1 MTKGVQGLKKS
12 IIAVVT
18 GFTVAA
24 GILSGGI
31 TGRLGGG
38 QQVQAAEVACTT
50 YTGDNIEDQ
59 NYEYSQWAKPIRSY
73 LTYENGTYMRV
84 QAGADANG
92 YVVEYFDS
100 SFTITGRKIV
110 PQELPLFG
118 GFYEMNGNYYI
129 LSGQTN
135 ENESDSTEVYRITKY
150 TKDWNRVASCGL
162 YGANTTVPF
171 DAGSARMAAYGNYLM
186 IRTSHEMYAID
197 GVNHQANVT
206 IQVDTSTMKI
216 TDSFTKVMNINYG
229 YVSHSFNQFIQMENG
244 KIVAVD
250 HGDANPRSIVLVRY
264 PSVVTSSGFTRGISY
279 SSACKATDIVAFE
292 GTKGANYT
300 GATVGGFEISD
311 TAYLTAG
318 SVDIDSTAKYS
329 AGQDIFVGVV
339 SKSTDAV
346 TVNKITNY
354 TAGQGTTDTPQ
365 FVKIGTN
372 SYMLLWHRGS
382 SVYYTKIDG
391 NGNQVGAI
399 YSLAGDL
406 SDCVPVLAG
415 DKLVWYTWKNEILQF
430 YQININDLSD
440 YTVKN
445 VVLGHSYQVS
455 ATNASDAS
463 VVLTC
468 SKCGQSHTEYVV
480 KSFAVYWYG
489 SADNG
494 YYYTNYESRY
504 DTGTKLKFL
513 LRNQTYSSESDSTNQ
528 NSEMVWESSDTSI
541 ATVSNLT
548 DESGTVNMLKPGI
561 VKISIYPKYN
571 PSCKKTTTF
580 RIGKEGEVSL
590 DDCQI
595 SLSQD
600 QYVYDGSSKKP
611 VVTVAYKGQDLIQN
625 TDYTVTYT
633 NDTGV
638 GDAVVTV
645 TGKGIFAGSKNLNYI
660 IEAID
665 IGSYKLEIQPDS
677 YIYDGTE
684 KEPEV
689 KVVISETTGNKYYLD
704 ASNYTVKYENNK
716 NAGTANVTV
725 TGTGN
730 YSGELK
736 GTFIISQKDITG
748 ANVTIPQESYEYTG
762 TEIKPEVTV
771 TLSDGTG
778 LIFGTDYTVSYED
791 NTDIGTATVNVIG
804 RGNYTGKANGS
815 FGIGADIK
823 DAEIVLSMDQ
833 YIYSGRR
840 NTPKATVVF
849 AGKTLVE
856 NVDYTISYE
865 DCIDAGTAR
874 VVVSGKG
881 NYGGTAEKTFEIA
894 RKGIT
899 GANVTIPQECYEYI
913 SKEIRPEATVTLSDG
928 TVLKN
933 AIEYIVDYTDN
944 IEVGTA
950 TITVTGTGNYIGYVT
965 KTFTITEVKKDDGSE
980 TKPGDGSETKP
991 GDGSETKPGDGSET
1005 KPGDGSETKPGD
1017 GSETKPGDGSETKPG
1032 DGSET
1037 KPGDGSE
1044 TKPGDGSETKP
1055 GDGSETKPGDGSETK
1070 PGDGSETKPGD
1081 GSETKPGD
1089 GSETKPGDGSETK
1102 PGDSGKTEPG
1112 DVPAIITVNKT
1123 TISKVENKA
1132 TGVKLTWKKVS
1143 DATGYVVYRKN
1154 SGSKSWKKIKIVKG
1168 ASKTTYT
1175 DSTVKSKHGTVYSYR
1190 IESYKSVNG
1199 QTAKAVSKEKK
1210 ILRLTAPT
1218 KLKIA
1223 NQKGRKLSVTWK
1235 KQKKISGYQ
1244 IQYSTGK
1251 TFAKGTK
1258 MTNIVKSSDKAVIKK
1273 LKKGKTYYVRIRSY
1287 QKSGS
1292 KKTYSAWSSYTKV
1305 KIKK

>member
-135 ENESDSTEVYRITKY
+135 KNESDSVEVYRITKY

-571 PSCKKTTTF
+571 PSCKKATTF

-965 KTFTITEVKKDDGSE
+965 KTFTIIEAKKDDGSE

-1017 GSETKPGDGSETKPG
+1017 GSETKPGDG
-1032 DGSET
+1032 
-1037 KPGDGSE
+1037 
-1044 TKPGDGSETKP
+1044 
-1055 GDGSETKPGDGSETK
+1055 
-1070 PGDGSETKPGD
+1070 
-1081 GSETKPGD
+1081 
-1089 GSETKPGDGSETK
+1089 
-1102 PGDSGKTEPG
+1102 GKTEPV
-1112 DVPAIITVNKT
+1112 DVPAIIMVNKT

-1175 DSTVKSKHGTVYSYR
+1175 DSTVKSKHGTVHSYR

>member
-1 MTKGVQGLKKS
+1 MTKGVLGLKKS

-135 ENESDSTEVYRITKY
+135 KNESDSVEVYRITKY
-150 TKDWNRVASCGL
+150 TKDWSRVASCGL
-162 YGANTTVPF
+162 YGENTTVPF

-186 IRTSHEMYAID
+186 IRTSHEMYKSKKD
-197 GVNHQANVT
+197 GYNHQANVT
-206 IQVDTSTMKI
+206 IQVDTSAMKI
-216 TDSFTKVMNINYG
+216 TDSYTKVMNIDYG

-250 HGDANPRSIVLVRY
+250 HGDAHPRSIVLVRY
-264 PSVVTSSGFTRGISY
+264 PSVVTSSGFTNGISY
-279 SSACKATDIVAFE
+279 SSTCKATDIMAFE
-292 GTKGANYT
+292 GKSGDNYT

-346 TVNKITNY
+346 KVNKITNY

-440 YTVKN
+440 YAVKN
-445 VVLGHSYQVS
+445 VVSGHSYQVS

-463 VVLTC
+463 VVLKC

-480 KSFAVYWYG
+480 KSFTVYWYG

-504 DTGTKLKFL
+504 DAGTKLKFL

-571 PSCKKTTTF
+571 PSCKETATF
-580 RIGKEGEVSL
+580 RIGKEGAISL

-600 QYVYDGSSKKP
+600 RYVYDGSSKKP
-611 VVTVAYKGQDLIQN
+611 AVTVTYKGQVLIQN
-625 TDYTVTYT
+625 TDYTITYT
-633 NDTGV
+633 NDTNAGN
-638 GDAVVTV
+638 AVATV

-665 IGSYKLEIQPDS
+665 IGSYKLEIQSDS
-677 YIYDGTE
+677 YNYDATE
-684 KEPEV
+684 KKPEV
-689 KVVISETTGNKYYLD
+689 KVVISEIAGKKYYLN
-704 ASNYTVKYENNK
+704 ASSYTVKYENNK
-716 NAGTANVTV
+716 NVGTANVTV
-725 TGTGN
+725 TGAGS

-736 GTFIISQKDITG
+736 GTFEILPRDIAGATVTTSQK
-748 ANVTIPQESYEYTG
+748 SYGYTG
-762 TEIKPEVTV
+762 KEIKPEVAV

-791 NTDIGTATVNVIG
+791 NTDIGTATVNVTG
-804 RGNYTGKANGS
+804 RGNYTGKAKGS

-823 DAEIVLSMDQ
+823 DAEIVLSKDQ
-833 YIYSGRR
+833 YIYSGKR

-849 AGKTLVE
+849 AGKTLIE

-874 VVVSGKG
+874 VVVSGEG
-881 NYGGTAEKTFEIA
+881 DYGGTAEKTFEIA
-894 RKGIT
+894 RKDIT
-899 GANVTIPQECYEYI
+899 GANITIPQECYEYV

-933 AIEYIVDYTDN
+933 ATEYIVDYTDN

-950 TITVTGTGNYIGYVT
+950 TITVKGNGNYIGYAT
-965 KTFTITEVKKDDGSE
+965 KTFTITEAKKDDGSE

-1005 KPGDGSETKPGD
+1005 KL
-1017 GSETKPGDGSETKPG
+1017 
-1032 DGSET
+1032 
-1037 KPGDGSE
+1037 
-1044 TKPGDGSETKP
+1044 
-1055 GDGSETKPGDGSETK
+1055 
-1070 PGDGSETKPGD
+1070 GD

-1154 SGSKSWKKIKIVKG
+1154 LGSKSWKKIKIVKG
-1168 ASKTTYT
+1168 ASKNTYT

-1258 MTNIVKSSDKAVIKK
+1258 MINIVKSSDKAVIKK
-1273 LKKGKTYYVRIRSY
+1273 LKKGKTYYVRMRSY

>member
-135 ENESDSTEVYRITKY
+135 KNESDSVEVYRITKY

-571 PSCKKTTTF
+571 PSCKKATTF

-965 KTFTITEVKKDDGSE
+965 KTFTIIEAKKDDGSE

-991 GDGSETKPGDGSET
+991 GDGSETKPGDG
-1005 KPGDGSETKPGD
+1005 
-1017 GSETKPGDGSETKPG
+1017 
-1032 DGSET
+1032 
-1037 KPGDGSE
+1037 
-1044 TKPGDGSETKP
+1044 
-1055 GDGSETKPGDGSETK
+1055 
-1070 PGDGSETKPGD
+1070 
-1081 GSETKPGD
+1081 
-1089 GSETKPGDGSETK
+1089 
-1102 PGDSGKTEPG
+1102 GKTEPV

>member
-100 SFTITGRKIV
+100 FFTITGRKIV

-135 ENESDSTEVYRITKY
+135 KNESDSVEVYRITKY

-171 DAGSARMAAYGNYLM
+171 DAGSARMAAYGDYLM
-186 IRTSHEMYAID
+186 IRTSHEMYKSKKD
-197 GVNHQANVT
+197 GYNHQANVT
-206 IQVDTSTMKI
+206 IQVDTSAMKI
-216 TDSFTKVMNINYG
+216 TDSYTKVMNVSFG

-250 HGDANPRSIVLVRY
+250 HGDAHPRSIVLVRY
-264 PSVVTSSGFTRGISY
+264 PSVVTSNGFTDVFST
-279 SSACKATDIVAFE
+279 CKATDIMAFE
-292 GTKGANYT
+292 GKSGDNYT

-346 TVNKITNY
+346 KVNKITNY

-513 LRNQTYSSESDSTNQ
+513 LRNQTYSSESDTTNQ

-571 PSCKKTTTF
+571 PSCK
-580 RIGKEGEVSL
+580 
-590 DDCQI
+590 
-595 SLSQD
+595 
-600 QYVYDGSSKKP
+600 
-611 VVTVAYKGQDLIQN
+611 
-625 TDYTVTYT
+625 
-633 NDTGV
+633 
-638 GDAVVTV
+638 
-645 TGKGIFAGSKNLNYI
+645 
-660 IEAID
+660 
-665 IGSYKLEIQPDS
+665 
-677 YIYDGTE
+677 
-684 KEPEV
+684 
-689 KVVISETTGNKYYLD
+689 ET
-704 ASNYTVKYENNK
+704 A
-716 NAGTANVTV
+716 
-725 TGTGN
+725 
-730 YSGELK
+730 
-736 GTFIISQKDITG
+736 
-748 ANVTIPQESYEYTG
+748 
-762 TEIKPEVTV
+762 
-771 TLSDGTG
+771 
-778 LIFGTDYTVSYED
+778 
-791 NTDIGTATVNVIG
+791 
-804 RGNYTGKANGS
+804 
-815 FGIGADIK
+815 
-823 DAEIVLSMDQ
+823 
-833 YIYSGRR
+833 
-840 NTPKATVVF
+840 
-849 AGKTLVE
+849 
-856 NVDYTISYE
+856 
-865 DCIDAGTAR
+865 
-874 VVVSGKG
+874 
-881 NYGGTAEKTFEIA
+881 
-894 RKGIT
+894 
-899 GANVTIPQECYEYI
+899 
-913 SKEIRPEATVTLSDG
+913 
-928 TVLKN
+928 
-933 AIEYIVDYTDN
+933 
-944 IEVGTA
+944 
-950 TITVTGTGNYIGYVT
+950 
-965 KTFTITEVKKDDGSE
+965 TFTITEAKKD
-980 TKPGDGSETKP
+980 
-991 GDGSETKPGDGSET
+991 
-1005 KPGDGSETKPGD
+1005 
-1017 GSETKPGDGSETKPG
+1017 
-1032 DGSET
+1032 
-1037 KPGDGSE
+1037 
-1044 TKPGDGSETKP
+1044 
-1055 GDGSETKPGDGSETK
+1055 DGSETKPGDGSETK

-1154 SGSKSWKKIKIVKG
+1154 LGSKSWKKIKIVKG
-1168 ASKTTYT
+1168 ASKNTYT

-1292 KKTYSAWSSYTKV
+1292 KKTYSAWSSYTKA

>member
-1 MTKGVQGLKKS
+1 M
-12 IIAVVT
+12 
-18 GFTVAA
+18 
-24 GILSGGI
+24 
-31 TGRLGGG
+31 
-38 QQVQAAEVACTT
+38 
-50 YTGDNIEDQ
+50 
-59 NYEYSQWAKPIRSY
+59 
-73 LTYENGTYMRV
+73 
-84 QAGADANG
+84 
-92 YVVEYFDS
+92 
-100 SFTITGRKIV
+100 
-110 PQELPLFG
+110 
-118 GFYEMNGNYYI
+118 
-129 LSGQTN
+129 
-135 ENESDSTEVYRITKY
+135 
-150 TKDWNRVASCGL
+150 
-162 YGANTTVPF
+162 
-171 DAGSARMAAYGNYLM
+171 
-186 IRTSHEMYAID
+186 
-197 GVNHQANVT
+197 
-206 IQVDTSTMKI
+206 
-216 TDSFTKVMNINYG
+216 
-229 YVSHSFNQFIQMENG
+229 
-244 KIVAVD
+244 
-250 HGDANPRSIVLVRY
+250 
-264 PSVVTSSGFTRGISY
+264 
-279 SSACKATDIVAFE
+279 AFE

-571 PSCKKTTTF
+571 PSCKKATTF

-965 KTFTITEVKKDDGSE
+965 KTFTIIEAKKDDGSE

-1017 GSETKPGDGSETKPG
+1017 GSETKPGDG
-1032 DGSET
+1032 
-1037 KPGDGSE
+1037 
-1044 TKPGDGSETKP
+1044 
-1055 GDGSETKPGDGSETK
+1055 
-1070 PGDGSETKPGD
+1070 
-1081 GSETKPGD
+1081 
-1089 GSETKPGDGSETK
+1089 
-1102 PGDSGKTEPG
+1102 GKTEPV

-1190 IESYKSVNG
+1190 IESYESVNG

>member
-135 ENESDSTEVYRITKY
+135 KDESDSVEVYRITKY
-150 TKDWNRVASCGL
+150 TKDWSRVASCGL

-171 DAGSARMAAYGNYLM
+171 DAGSARMAAYGDYLM
-186 IRTSHEMYAID
+186 IRTSHEMYKSKKD
-197 GVNHQANVT
+197 GYNHQANVT
-206 IQVDTSTMKI
+206 IQVDTSAMKI
-216 TDSFTKVMNINYG
+216 VDSFTKVMNVNYG

-250 HGDANPRSIVLVRY
+250 HGDAHPRSIVLVRY
-264 PSVVTSSGFTRGISY
+264 PSIVTSSGFTNGISY
-279 SSACKATDIVAFE
+279 SSTCKATDIMAFE
-292 GTKGANYT
+292 GKSGANYT

-346 TVNKITNY
+346 KVNKITNY

-399 YSLAGDL
+399 YSLTGDL

-430 YQININDLSD
+430 YQININDPSD
-440 YTVKN
+440 YAVKN
-445 VVLGHSYQVS
+445 VVSGHSYQVS

-489 SADNG
+489 PADNG

-571 PSCKKTTTF
+571 PSCK
-580 RIGKEGEVSL
+580 
-590 DDCQI
+590 
-595 SLSQD
+595 
-600 QYVYDGSSKKP
+600 
-611 VVTVAYKGQDLIQN
+611 
-625 TDYTVTYT
+625 
-633 NDTGV
+633 
-638 GDAVVTV
+638 
-645 TGKGIFAGSKNLNYI
+645 
-660 IEAID
+660 
-665 IGSYKLEIQPDS
+665 
-677 YIYDGTE
+677 
-684 KEPEV
+684 
-689 KVVISETTGNKYYLD
+689 ET
-704 ASNYTVKYENNK
+704 A
-716 NAGTANVTV
+716 
-725 TGTGN
+725 
-730 YSGELK
+730 
-736 GTFIISQKDITG
+736 
-748 ANVTIPQESYEYTG
+748 
-762 TEIKPEVTV
+762 
-771 TLSDGTG
+771 
-778 LIFGTDYTVSYED
+778 
-791 NTDIGTATVNVIG
+791 
-804 RGNYTGKANGS
+804 
-815 FGIGADIK
+815 
-823 DAEIVLSMDQ
+823 
-833 YIYSGRR
+833 
-840 NTPKATVVF
+840 
-849 AGKTLVE
+849 
-856 NVDYTISYE
+856 
-865 DCIDAGTAR
+865 
-874 VVVSGKG
+874 
-881 NYGGTAEKTFEIA
+881 
-894 RKGIT
+894 
-899 GANVTIPQECYEYI
+899 
-913 SKEIRPEATVTLSDG
+913 
-928 TVLKN
+928 
-933 AIEYIVDYTDN
+933 
-944 IEVGTA
+944 
-950 TITVTGTGNYIGYVT
+950 
-965 KTFTITEVKKDDGSE
+965 TFTITEAKKDDGSE

-991 GDGSETKPGDGSET
+991 GDGSETKPGN
-1005 KPGDGSETKPGD
+1005 
-1017 GSETKPGDGSETKPG
+1017 
-1032 DGSET
+1032 
-1037 KPGDGSE
+1037 
-1044 TKPGDGSETKP
+1044 
-1055 GDGSETKPGDGSETK
+1055 
-1070 PGDGSETKPGD
+1070 
-1081 GSETKPGD
+1081 

-1168 ASKTTYT
+1168 VSKTTYT

-1258 MTNIVKSSDKAVIKK
+1258 MTNIVKSSGKAVIKK

-1292 KKTYSAWSSYTKV
+1292 KKTYSAWSSYTKF

>member
-135 ENESDSTEVYRITKY
+135 KNESDSVEVYRITKY

-162 YGANTTVPF
+162 YGENTTVPF
-171 DAGSARMAAYGNYLM
+171 DAGSARMAAYGDYLM
-186 IRTSHEMYAID
+186 IRTSHEMYKSKKD
-197 GVNHQANVT
+197 GYNHQANVT
-206 IQVDTSTMKI
+206 IQVDTSAMKI
-216 TDSFTKVMNINYG
+216 TDSCTKVMNIDYG

-250 HGDANPRSIVLVRY
+250 HGDAYPRSIVLVRY
-264 PSVVTSSGFTRGISY
+264 PSIVTSSGFTNNGISY
-279 SSACKATDIVAFE
+279 FSTCKATDIMAFE
-292 GTKGANYT
+292 GEPGANYT

-318 SVDIDSTAKYS
+318 SVDIDSTAKCS

-346 TVNKITNY
+346 KVNKITNY

-571 PSCKKTTTF
+571 PSCK
-580 RIGKEGEVSL
+580 
-590 DDCQI
+590 
-595 SLSQD
+595 
-600 QYVYDGSSKKP
+600 
-611 VVTVAYKGQDLIQN
+611 
-625 TDYTVTYT
+625 
-633 NDTGV
+633 
-638 GDAVVTV
+638 
-645 TGKGIFAGSKNLNYI
+645 
-660 IEAID
+660 
-665 IGSYKLEIQPDS
+665 
-677 YIYDGTE
+677 
-684 KEPEV
+684 
-689 KVVISETTGNKYYLD
+689 ET
-704 ASNYTVKYENNK
+704 A
-716 NAGTANVTV
+716 
-725 TGTGN
+725 
-730 YSGELK
+730 
-736 GTFIISQKDITG
+736 
-748 ANVTIPQESYEYTG
+748 
-762 TEIKPEVTV
+762 
-771 TLSDGTG
+771 
-778 LIFGTDYTVSYED
+778 
-791 NTDIGTATVNVIG
+791 
-804 RGNYTGKANGS
+804 
-815 FGIGADIK
+815 
-823 DAEIVLSMDQ
+823 
-833 YIYSGRR
+833 
-840 NTPKATVVF
+840 
-849 AGKTLVE
+849 
-856 NVDYTISYE
+856 
-865 DCIDAGTAR
+865 
-874 VVVSGKG
+874 
-881 NYGGTAEKTFEIA
+881 
-894 RKGIT
+894 
-899 GANVTIPQECYEYI
+899 
-913 SKEIRPEATVTLSDG
+913 
-928 TVLKN
+928 
-933 AIEYIVDYTDN
+933 
-944 IEVGTA
+944 
-950 TITVTGTGNYIGYVT
+950 
-965 KTFTITEVKKDDGSE
+965 TFTITEAKKDDGSE

-991 GDGSETKPGDGSET
+991 GDGSETKPGDGSEI
-1005 KPGDGSETKPGD
+1005 
-1017 GSETKPGDGSETKPG
+1017 
-1032 DGSET
+1032 
-1037 KPGDGSE
+1037 
-1044 TKPGDGSETKP
+1044 
-1055 GDGSETKPGDGSETK
+1055 
-1070 PGDGSETKPGD
+1070 
-1081 GSETKPGD
+1081 
-1089 GSETKPGDGSETK
+1089 K

-1154 SGSKSWKKIKIVKG
+1154 SGSKSWKKIKTVRG

-1175 DSTVKSKHGTVYSYR
+1175 DSTVKSKHGTVYIYR

-1210 ILRLTAPT
+1210 ILRLAAPT

-1258 MTNIVKSSDKAVIKK
+1258 MTNIVKSSDKAIIKK

>member
-135 ENESDSTEVYRITKY
+135 KNESDSVEVYRITKY

-430 YQININDLSD
+430 
-440 YTVKN
+440 
-445 VVLGHSYQVS
+445 
-455 ATNASDAS
+455 
-463 VVLTC
+463 
-468 SKCGQSHTEYVV
+468 
-480 KSFAVYWYG
+480 
-489 SADNG
+489 
-494 YYYTNYESRY
+494 
-504 DTGTKLKFL
+504 
-513 LRNQTYSSESDSTNQ
+513 
-528 NSEMVWESSDTSI
+528 
-541 ATVSNLT
+541 
-548 DESGTVNMLKPGI
+548 
-561 VKISIYPKYN
+561 
-571 PSCKKTTTF
+571 
-580 RIGKEGEVSL
+580 
-590 DDCQI
+590 
-595 SLSQD
+595 
-600 QYVYDGSSKKP
+600 
-611 VVTVAYKGQDLIQN
+611 
-625 TDYTVTYT
+625 
-633 NDTGV
+633 
-638 GDAVVTV
+638 
-645 TGKGIFAGSKNLNYI
+645 
-660 IEAID
+660 
-665 IGSYKLEIQPDS
+665 
-677 YIYDGTE
+677 
-684 KEPEV
+684 
-689 KVVISETTGNKYYLD
+689 
-704 ASNYTVKYENNK
+704 
-716 NAGTANVTV
+716 
-725 TGTGN
+725 
-730 YSGELK
+730 
-736 GTFIISQKDITG
+736 
-748 ANVTIPQESYEYTG
+748 
-762 TEIKPEVTV
+762 
-771 TLSDGTG
+771 
-778 LIFGTDYTVSYED
+778 
-791 NTDIGTATVNVIG
+791 
-804 RGNYTGKANGS
+804 
-815 FGIGADIK
+815 
-823 DAEIVLSMDQ
+823 
-833 YIYSGRR
+833 
-840 NTPKATVVF
+840 
-849 AGKTLVE
+849 
-856 NVDYTISYE
+856 
-865 DCIDAGTAR
+865 
-874 VVVSGKG
+874 
-881 NYGGTAEKTFEIA
+881 
-894 RKGIT
+894 
-899 GANVTIPQECYEYI
+899 
-913 SKEIRPEATVTLSDG
+913 
-928 TVLKN
+928 
-933 AIEYIVDYTDN
+933 
-944 IEVGTA
+944 
-950 TITVTGTGNYIGYVT
+950 
-965 KTFTITEVKKDDGSE
+965 
-980 TKPGDGSETKP
+980 
-991 GDGSETKPGDGSET
+991 
-1005 KPGDGSETKPGD
+1005 
-1017 GSETKPGDGSETKPG
+1017 
-1032 DGSET
+1032 
-1037 KPGDGSE
+1037 
-1044 TKPGDGSETKP
+1044 
-1055 GDGSETKPGDGSETK
+1055 
-1070 PGDGSETKPGD
+1070 
-1081 GSETKPGD
+1081 
-1089 GSETKPGDGSETK
+1089 
-1102 PGDSGKTEPG
+1102 
-1112 DVPAIITVNKT
+1112 
-1123 TISKVENKA
+1123 
-1132 TGVKLTWKKVS
+1132 
-1143 DATGYVVYRKN
+1143 
-1154 SGSKSWKKIKIVKG
+1154 
-1168 ASKTTYT
+1168 
-1175 DSTVKSKHGTVYSYR
+1175 
-1190 IESYKSVNG
+1190 
-1199 QTAKAVSKEKK
+1199 
-1210 ILRLTAPT
+1210 
-1218 KLKIA
+1218 
-1223 NQKGRKLSVTWK
+1223 
-1235 KQKKISGYQ
+1235 
-1244 IQYSTGK
+1244 
-1251 TFAKGTK
+1251 
-1258 MTNIVKSSDKAVIKK
+1258 
-1273 LKKGKTYYVRIRSY
+1273 
-1287 QKSGS
+1287 
-1292 KKTYSAWSSYTKV
+1292 
-1305 KIKK
+1305 

>member
-1 MTKGVQGLKKS
+1 MTKGVLGLKKS

-135 ENESDSTEVYRITKY
+135 KNESDSVEVYRITKY
-150 TKDWNRVASCGL
+150 TKDWSRVASCGL
-162 YGANTTVPF
+162 YGENTTVPF
-171 DAGSARMAAYGNYLM
+171 DAGSARMAAYGDYLM
-186 IRTSHEMYAID
+186 IRTSHEMYKSKKD
-197 GVNHQANVT
+197 GYNHQANVT
-206 IQVDTSTMKI
+206 IQVDTSAMKI
-216 TDSFTKVMNINYG
+216 TDSYTKVMNIDYG

-250 HGDANPRSIVLVRY
+250 HGDAHPRSIVLVRY
-264 PSVVTSSGFTRGISY
+264 PSVVTSSGFTNGISY
-279 SSACKATDIVAFE
+279 SSTCKATDIIAFE
-292 GTKGANYT
+292 GKSGANYT

-346 TVNKITNY
+346 KVNKITNY

-415 DKLVWYTWKNEILQF
+415 DKLVWYTWKNETLQF

-445 VVLGHSYQVS
+445 VVSGHSYQVS
-455 ATNASDAS
+455 TTNASDAS

-480 KSFAVYWYG
+480 KSFTVYWYG

-494 YYYTNYESRY
+494 YYNTNYEPRY

-571 PSCKKTTTF
+571 PSCKK
-580 RIGKEGEVSL
+580 
-590 DDCQI
+590 
-595 SLSQD
+595 
-600 QYVYDGSSKKP
+600 
-611 VVTVAYKGQDLIQN
+611 
-625 TDYTVTYT
+625 
-633 NDTGV
+633 
-638 GDAVVTV
+638 
-645 TGKGIFAGSKNLNYI
+645 
-660 IEAID
+660 
-665 IGSYKLEIQPDS
+665 
-677 YIYDGTE
+677 
-684 KEPEV
+684 
-689 KVVISETTGNKYYLD
+689 
-704 ASNYTVKYENNK
+704 
-716 NAGTANVTV
+716 
-725 TGTGN
+725 
-730 YSGELK
+730 
-736 GTFIISQKDITG
+736 
-748 ANVTIPQESYEYTG
+748 
-762 TEIKPEVTV
+762 
-771 TLSDGTG
+771 
-778 LIFGTDYTVSYED
+778 
-791 NTDIGTATVNVIG
+791 
-804 RGNYTGKANGS
+804 
-815 FGIGADIK
+815 
-823 DAEIVLSMDQ
+823 
-833 YIYSGRR
+833 
-840 NTPKATVVF
+840 
-849 AGKTLVE
+849 
-856 NVDYTISYE
+856 
-865 DCIDAGTAR
+865 
-874 VVVSGKG
+874 
-881 NYGGTAEKTFEIA
+881 IA
-894 RKGIT
+894 
-899 GANVTIPQECYEYI
+899 
-913 SKEIRPEATVTLSDG
+913 
-928 TVLKN
+928 
-933 AIEYIVDYTDN
+933 
-944 IEVGTA
+944 
-950 TITVTGTGNYIGYVT
+950 
-965 KTFTITEVKKDDGSE
+965 TFTITEAKKDDTSE
-980 TKPGDGSETKP
+980 TKPGDGSEA
-991 GDGSETKPGDGSET
+991 
-1005 KPGDGSETKPGD
+1005 
-1017 GSETKPGDGSETKPG
+1017 
-1032 DGSET
+1032 
-1037 KPGDGSE
+1037 
-1044 TKPGDGSETKP
+1044 
-1055 GDGSETKPGDGSETK
+1055 K

-1112 DVPAIITVNKT
+1112 DVPAIIAVNKT

-1154 SGSKSWKKIKIVKG
+1154 AGSKSWKKIKTVKG
-1168 ASKTTYT
+1168 VSKTTYT
-1175 DSTVKSKHGTVYSYR
+1175 DSTVKSKHGTTYSYR

-1210 ILRLTAPT
+1210 ILRLAAPT

-1258 MTNIVKSSDKAVIKK
+1258 MTSIVKSSDKAVIKK

>member
-135 ENESDSTEVYRITKY
+135 KNESDSVEVYRITKY

-162 YGANTTVPF
+162 YGENTTVPF
-171 DAGSARMAAYGNYLM
+171 DAGSARMAAYGEYLM
-186 IRTSHEMYAID
+186 IRTSHKMYKSKKD
-197 GVNHQANVT
+197 GYNHQANVT
-206 IQVDTSTMKI
+206 IQVDTSAMKV
-216 TDSFTKVMNINYG
+216 TDSYTKVMNVSFG

-250 HGDANPRSIVLVRY
+250 HGDAHPRSIVLVRY
-264 PSVVTSSGFTRGISY
+264 PSVVTSNGFTDVFST
-279 SSACKATDIVAFE
+279 CKATDIMAFE
-292 GTKGANYT
+292 GKSGDNYT

-311 TAYLTAG
+311 TTYLTAG
-318 SVDIDSTAKYS
+318 SVDIDSTAKCS
-329 AGQDIFVGVV
+329 AGQDIFIGVV

-346 TVNKITNY
+346 KVNKITNY

-406 SDCVPVLAG
+406 SD
-415 DKLVWYTWKNEILQF
+415 YMI
-430 YQININDLSD
+430 
-440 YTVKN
+440 KN
-445 VVLGHSYQVS
+445 VVSGHNYQVS

-600 QYVYDGSSKKP
+600 RYVYDGSSKKP
-611 VVTVAYKGQDLIQN
+611 AITVTYKGQDLIQN

-633 NDTGV
+633 NDTNAGN
-638 GDAVVTV
+638 AVATV

-665 IGSYKLEIQPDS
+665 IGSYKLEIQSDS
-677 YIYDGTE
+677 YNYDATE
-684 KEPEV
+684 KKPEV
-689 KVVISETTGNKYYLD
+689 KVVISEIAGKKYYLN
-704 ASNYTVKYENNK
+704 ASSYTVKYENNK
-716 NAGTANVTV
+716 NVGEANVTV
-725 TGTGN
+725 TGAGS

-736 GTFIISQKDITG
+736 GSFEILPRDIAGATVTTSQK
-748 ANVTIPQESYEYTG
+748 SYGYTG
-762 TEIKPEVTV
+762 KEIKPEVAV

-791 NTDIGTATVNVIG
+791 NTDIGTATVNVTG
-804 RGNYTGKANGS
+804 RGNYTGKAKGS

-823 DAEIVLSMDQ
+823 GAEIVLSKDQ
-833 YIYSGRR
+833 YIYSGKR

-849 AGKTLVE
+849 AGKTLIE

-874 VVVSGKG
+874 VVVSGEG
-881 NYGGTAEKTFEIA
+881 DYGGTAEKTFEIA
-894 RKGIT
+894 QKDIT
-899 GANVTIPQECYEYI
+899 GANITIPQECYEYV

-933 AIEYIVDYTDN
+933 ATEYIVDYTDN

-950 TITVTGTGNYIGYVT
+950 TITVKGNGNYIGYAT
-965 KTFTITEVKKDDGSE
+965 KTFTITEAKKD
-980 TKPGDGSETKP
+980 
-991 GDGSETKPGDGSET
+991 
-1005 KPGDGSETKPGD
+1005 
-1017 GSETKPGDGSETKPG
+1017 
-1032 DGSET
+1032 
-1037 KPGDGSE
+1037 
-1044 TKPGDGSETKP
+1044 DGSETKP

-1244 IQYSTGK
+1244 IHYSAGK

>member
-135 ENESDSTEVYRITKY
+135 KNESDSVEVYRITKY

-571 PSCKKTTTF
+571 PSCKKATTF

-1081 GSETKPGD
+1081 GSETKPGN
-1089 GSETKPGDGSETK
+1089 GSETK

-1168 ASKTTYT
+1168 ASKNTYT

>member
-18 GFTVAA
+18 GFTVVA

-135 ENESDSTEVYRITKY
+135 KDESDSVEVYRITKY
-150 TKDWNRVASCGL
+150 TKDWSRVASCGL
-162 YGANTTVPF
+162 YGENTTVPF
-171 DAGSARMAAYGNYLM
+171 DAGSARMAAYGDYLM
-186 IRTSHEMYAID
+186 IRTSHEMYKSKKD
-197 GVNHQANVT
+197 GYNHQANVT
-206 IQVDTSTMKI
+206 IQVDTSAMKI
-216 TDSFTKVMNINYG
+216 TDSYTKVMNIDYG

-250 HGDANPRSIVLVRY
+250 HGDAHPRSIVLVRY
-264 PSVVTSSGFTRGISY
+264 PSVVTSSGFTNGISY
-279 SSACKATDIVAFE
+279 SSTCKATDIIAFE
-292 GTKGANYT
+292 GKSGANYT

-346 TVNKITNY
+346 KVNKITNY

-440 YTVKN
+440 YAVKN
-445 VVLGHSYQVS
+445 VVSGHSYQVS

-504 DTGTKLKFL
+504 DAGTKLKFL

-548 DESGTVNMLKPGI
+548 EERGTVNMLKPGI

-571 PSCKKTTTF
+571 PSCKKIATF
-580 RIGKEGEVSL
+580 RIGKEGAISL

-600 QYVYDGSSKKP
+600 RYVYDGSSKKP
-611 VVTVAYKGQDLIQN
+611 AVTVTYKGQVLIQN
-625 TDYTVTYT
+625 TDYTITYT
-633 NDTGV
+633 NDTNAGN
-638 GDAVVTV
+638 AVATV

-665 IGSYKLEIQPDS
+665 IGSYKLEIQSDS
-677 YIYDGTE
+677 YNYDATE
-684 KEPEV
+684 KKPEV
-689 KVVISETTGNKYYLD
+689 KVVISEIAGKKYYLN
-704 ASNYTVKYENNK
+704 ASSYTVKYENNK
-716 NAGTANVTV
+716 NVGTANVTV
-725 TGTGN
+725 TGAGS

-736 GTFIISQKDITG
+736 GTFEILPRDIAGATVTTSQK
-748 ANVTIPQESYEYTG
+748 SYGYTG
-762 TEIKPEVTV
+762 KEIKPEVAV

-778 LIFGTDYTVSYED
+778 LIFGTDYTVSYVD
-791 NTDIGTATVNVIG
+791 NTDIGTATVNVTG
-804 RGNYTGKANGS
+804 RGNYTGKAKGS

-823 DAEIVLSMDQ
+823 DAEIVLSKDQ

-849 AGKTLVE
+849 AGKTLTE

-874 VVVSGKG
+874 VVVSGEG
-881 NYGGTAEKTFEIA
+881 NYGGAAEKTFEIA
-894 RKGIT
+894 RKDIT
-899 GANVTIPQECYEYI
+899 GANVTIPQECYEYVN
-913 SKEIRPEATVTLSDG
+913 KEIRPEAIVTLPDG

-933 AIEYIVDYTDN
+933 ATEYIVDYTNN
-944 IEVGTA
+944 IEVGIA
-950 TITVTGTGNYIGYVT
+950 TITVKGNGNYIGYAT
-965 KTFTITEVKKDDGSE
+965 KTFTITEAKKDDGSE

-991 GDGSETKPGDGSET
+991 SDGGKTEPGDGSET
-1005 KPGDGSETKPGD
+1005 KPGDGSEAKPGD
-1017 GSETKPGDGSETKPG
+1017 GSETKPGN
-1032 DGSET
+1032 
-1037 KPGDGSE
+1037 
-1044 TKPGDGSETKP
+1044 
-1055 GDGSETKPGDGSETK
+1055 
-1070 PGDGSETKPGD
+1070 

-1112 DVPAIITVNKT
+1112 DVPAIIAVNKT

-1154 SGSKSWKKIKIVKG
+1154 SGSKSWKKIKTVRG

-1190 IESYKSVNG
+1190 IESYKSVNR

-1210 ILRLTAPT
+1210 ILRLAAPT

-1251 TFAKGTK
+1251 SFAKGTK
-1258 MTNIVKSSDKAVIKK
+1258 TANAAKSSDKAVIKK

>member
-135 ENESDSTEVYRITKY
+135 KNESDSVEVYRITKY

-346 TVNKITNY
+346 KVNKITNY

-440 YTVKN
+440 YMIKN
-445 VVLGHSYQVS
+445 VVSGHNYQVS

-571 PSCKKTTTF
+571 PSCKKATTF

-611 VVTVAYKGQDLIQN
+611 VVTVEYKGQDLIQN

-1070 PGDGSETKPGD
+1070 PGD
-1081 GSETKPGD
+1081 
-1089 GSETKPGDGSETK
+1089 
-1102 PGDSGKTEPG
+1102 SGKTEPG

-1132 TGVKLTWKKVS
+1132 TGVKLTWKKFS

-1168 ASKTTYT
+1168 ASKNTYT

>member
-1017 GSETKPGDGSETKPG
+1017 GSETKPGD
-1032 DGSET
+1032 
-1037 KPGDGSE
+1037 
-1044 TKPGDGSETKP
+1044 
-1055 GDGSETKPGDGSETK
+1055 
-1070 PGDGSETKPGD
+1070 
-1081 GSETKPGD
+1081 
-1089 GSETKPGDGSETK
+1089 
-1102 PGDSGKTEPG
+1102 SGKTEPG

>member
-73 LTYENGTYMRV
+73 LTYEDGTYMRV

-150 TKDWNRVASCGL
+150 TKDWSRVASCGL

-571 PSCKKTTTF
+571 PSCKKATTF

-736 GTFIISQKDITG
+736 GTFEILPRDIAGATVTTSQK
-748 ANVTIPQESYEYTG
+748 SYGYTG
-762 TEIKPEVTV
+762 KEIKPEVAV

-791 NTDIGTATVNVIG
+791 NTDIGTATVNVTG
-804 RGNYTGKANGS
+804 RGNYTGKAKGS

-833 YIYSGRR
+833 YIYSGKR

-849 AGKTLVE
+849 VGKTLIE

-874 VVVSGKG
+874 VVVSGEG
-881 NYGGTAEKTFEIA
+881 DYGGTAEKTFEIA
-894 RKGIT
+894 QKDIT
-899 GANVTIPQECYEYI
+899 GANITIPQECYEYV
-913 SKEIRPEATVTLSDG
+913 SKEIRPEATVTLPDG

-933 AIEYIVDYTDN
+933 ATEYIVDYTDN

-950 TITVTGTGNYIGYVT
+950 TITVKGNGNYIGYAT
-965 KTFTITEVKKDDGSE
+965 KTFTITEAKKDDGSE

-1017 GSETKPGDGSETKPG
+1017 GSETKPGDGSEI
-1032 DGSET
+1032 
-1037 KPGDGSE
+1037 
-1044 TKPGDGSETKP
+1044 
-1055 GDGSETKPGDGSETK
+1055 
-1070 PGDGSETKPGD
+1070 
-1081 GSETKPGD
+1081 
-1089 GSETKPGDGSETK
+1089 K

-1154 SGSKSWKKIKIVKG
+1154 LGSKSWKKIKIVKG
-1168 ASKTTYT
+1168 ASKNTYT

-1292 KKTYSAWSSYTKV
+1292 KKTYSAWSSYTKA

>member
-135 ENESDSTEVYRITKY
+135 KNESDSVEVYRITKY

-1070 PGDGSETKPGD
+1070 PGD
-1081 GSETKPGD
+1081 
-1089 GSETKPGDGSETK
+1089 
-1102 PGDSGKTEPG
+1102 SGKTEPG

>member
-135 ENESDSTEVYRITKY
+135 KNESDSVEVYRITKY

-171 DAGSARMAAYGNYLM
+171 DAGSARMVAYGDYLM
-186 IRTSHEMYAID
+186 IRTSHEMYKSKKD
-197 GVNHQANVT
+197 GYNHQANVT
-206 IQVDTSTMKI
+206 IQVDTSAMKI
-216 TDSFTKVMNINYG
+216 TDSYTKVMNVSFG

-250 HGDANPRSIVLVRY
+250 HGDAHPRSIVLVRY

-346 TVNKITNY
+346 KVNKITNY

-440 YTVKN
+440 YMIKN
-445 VVLGHSYQVS
+445 VVSGHNYQVS

-571 PSCKKTTTF
+571 PSCK
-580 RIGKEGEVSL
+580 
-590 DDCQI
+590 
-595 SLSQD
+595 
-600 QYVYDGSSKKP
+600 
-611 VVTVAYKGQDLIQN
+611 
-625 TDYTVTYT
+625 
-633 NDTGV
+633 
-638 GDAVVTV
+638 
-645 TGKGIFAGSKNLNYI
+645 
-660 IEAID
+660 
-665 IGSYKLEIQPDS
+665 
-677 YIYDGTE
+677 
-684 KEPEV
+684 
-689 KVVISETTGNKYYLD
+689 ET
-704 ASNYTVKYENNK
+704 A
-716 NAGTANVTV
+716 
-725 TGTGN
+725 
-730 YSGELK
+730 
-736 GTFIISQKDITG
+736 
-748 ANVTIPQESYEYTG
+748 
-762 TEIKPEVTV
+762 
-771 TLSDGTG
+771 
-778 LIFGTDYTVSYED
+778 
-791 NTDIGTATVNVIG
+791 
-804 RGNYTGKANGS
+804 
-815 FGIGADIK
+815 
-823 DAEIVLSMDQ
+823 
-833 YIYSGRR
+833 
-840 NTPKATVVF
+840 
-849 AGKTLVE
+849 
-856 NVDYTISYE
+856 
-865 DCIDAGTAR
+865 
-874 VVVSGKG
+874 
-881 NYGGTAEKTFEIA
+881 
-894 RKGIT
+894 
-899 GANVTIPQECYEYI
+899 
-913 SKEIRPEATVTLSDG
+913 
-928 TVLKN
+928 
-933 AIEYIVDYTDN
+933 
-944 IEVGTA
+944 
-950 TITVTGTGNYIGYVT
+950 
-965 KTFTITEVKKDDGSE
+965 TFTITEAKKD
-980 TKPGDGSETKP
+980 
-991 GDGSETKPGDGSET
+991 
-1005 KPGDGSETKPGD
+1005 
-1017 GSETKPGDGSETKPG
+1017 
-1032 DGSET
+1032 
-1037 KPGDGSE
+1037 
-1044 TKPGDGSETKP
+1044 DGSETKP

>member
-135 ENESDSTEVYRITKY
+135 KNESDSVEVYRITKY

-318 SVDIDSTAKYS
+318 SVDIDSTAKCS
-329 AGQDIFVGVV
+329 AGQDIFIGVV

-346 TVNKITNY
+346 KVNKITNY

-513 LRNQTYSSESDSTNQ
+513 LRNQTYSSESDTTNQ

-571 PSCKKTTTF
+571 PSCK
-580 RIGKEGEVSL
+580 
-590 DDCQI
+590 
-595 SLSQD
+595 
-600 QYVYDGSSKKP
+600 
-611 VVTVAYKGQDLIQN
+611 
-625 TDYTVTYT
+625 
-633 NDTGV
+633 
-638 GDAVVTV
+638 
-645 TGKGIFAGSKNLNYI
+645 
-660 IEAID
+660 
-665 IGSYKLEIQPDS
+665 
-677 YIYDGTE
+677 
-684 KEPEV
+684 
-689 KVVISETTGNKYYLD
+689 ET
-704 ASNYTVKYENNK
+704 A
-716 NAGTANVTV
+716 
-725 TGTGN
+725 
-730 YSGELK
+730 
-736 GTFIISQKDITG
+736 
-748 ANVTIPQESYEYTG
+748 
-762 TEIKPEVTV
+762 
-771 TLSDGTG
+771 
-778 LIFGTDYTVSYED
+778 
-791 NTDIGTATVNVIG
+791 
-804 RGNYTGKANGS
+804 
-815 FGIGADIK
+815 
-823 DAEIVLSMDQ
+823 
-833 YIYSGRR
+833 
-840 NTPKATVVF
+840 
-849 AGKTLVE
+849 
-856 NVDYTISYE
+856 
-865 DCIDAGTAR
+865 
-874 VVVSGKG
+874 
-881 NYGGTAEKTFEIA
+881 
-894 RKGIT
+894 
-899 GANVTIPQECYEYI
+899 
-913 SKEIRPEATVTLSDG
+913 
-928 TVLKN
+928 
-933 AIEYIVDYTDN
+933 
-944 IEVGTA
+944 
-950 TITVTGTGNYIGYVT
+950 
-965 KTFTITEVKKDDGSE
+965 TFTITEAKKD
-980 TKPGDGSETKP
+980 
-991 GDGSETKPGDGSET
+991 
-1005 KPGDGSETKPGD
+1005 
-1017 GSETKPGDGSETKPG
+1017 
-1032 DGSET
+1032 
-1037 KPGDGSE
+1037 
-1044 TKPGDGSETKP
+1044 
-1055 GDGSETKPGDGSETK
+1055 DGSETKPGDGSETK

>member
-1 MTKGVQGLKKS
+1 
-12 IIAVVT
+12 
-18 GFTVAA
+18 
-24 GILSGGI
+24 
-31 TGRLGGG
+31 
-38 QQVQAAEVACTT
+38 
-50 YTGDNIEDQ
+50 
-59 NYEYSQWAKPIRSY
+59 
-73 LTYENGTYMRV
+73 
-84 QAGADANG
+84 
-92 YVVEYFDS
+92 
-100 SFTITGRKIV
+100 
-110 PQELPLFG
+110 
-118 GFYEMNGNYYI
+118 
-129 LSGQTN
+129 
-135 ENESDSTEVYRITKY
+135 
-150 TKDWNRVASCGL
+150 
-162 YGANTTVPF
+162 
-171 DAGSARMAAYGNYLM
+171 
-186 IRTSHEMYAID
+186 
-197 GVNHQANVT
+197 
-206 IQVDTSTMKI
+206 MK
-216 TDSFTKVMNINYG
+216 
-229 YVSHSFNQFIQMENG
+229 
-244 KIVAVD
+244 
-250 HGDANPRSIVLVRY
+250 
-264 PSVVTSSGFTRGISY
+264 
-279 SSACKATDIVAFE
+279 
-292 GTKGANYT
+292 
-300 GATVGGFEISD
+300 
-311 TAYLTAG
+311 
-318 SVDIDSTAKYS
+318 
-329 AGQDIFVGVV
+329 
-339 SKSTDAV
+339 
-346 TVNKITNY
+346 VNKITNY

-415 DKLVWYTWKNEILQF
+415 DKLVWYTWKNETLQF

-440 YTVKN
+440 YMIKN
-445 VVLGHSYQVS
+445 VVSGHNYQVS

-600 QYVYDGSSKKP
+600 RYVYDGSSKKP
-611 VVTVAYKGQDLIQN
+611 AITVTYKGQDLIQN

-633 NDTGV
+633 NDTNAGN
-638 GDAVVTV
+638 AVATV
-645 TGKGIFAGSKNLNYI
+645 TGKGIFAGSKKLNYI

-665 IGSYKLEIQPDS
+665 IGSYKLEIQLDS
-677 YIYDGTE
+677 YNYDATE
-684 KEPEV
+684 KKPEV
-689 KVVISETTGNKYYLD
+689 KVVISEIAGKKYYLN
-704 ASNYTVKYENNK
+704 ASSYTVKYENNK
-716 NAGTANVTV
+716 NVGTANVTV
-725 TGTGN
+725 TGAGS

-736 GTFIISQKDITG
+736 GTFKILPRDIAGATVTTSQK
-748 ANVTIPQESYEYTG
+748 SYGYTG
-762 TEIKPEVTV
+762 KEIKPEVAV

-791 NTDIGTATVNVIG
+791 NTDIGTATVNVTG
-804 RGNYTGKANGS
+804 RGNYTGKAKGS

-823 DAEIVLSMDQ
+823 DAEIVLSKEQ

-849 AGKTLVE
+849 AGKTLIE

-874 VVVSGKG
+874 VVVSGEG
-881 NYGGTAEKTFEIA
+881 DYGGTAEKTFEIA
-894 RKGIT
+894 RKDIT
-899 GANVTIPQECYEYI
+899 GANVTIPQEYYEYV

-933 AIEYIVDYTDN
+933 ATEYIVDYTDN

-950 TITVTGTGNYIGYVT
+950 TITVKGNGNYIGYAT
-965 KTFTITEVKKDDGSE
+965 KTFTITEAKKD
-980 TKPGDGSETKP
+980 
-991 GDGSETKPGDGSET
+991 
-1005 KPGDGSETKPGD
+1005 
-1017 GSETKPGDGSETKPG
+1017 
-1032 DGSET
+1032 
-1037 KPGDGSE
+1037 
-1044 TKPGDGSETKP
+1044 DGSETKP

>member
-1 MTKGVQGLKKS
+1 MREKS
-12 IIAVVT
+12 
-18 GFTVAA
+18 
-24 GILSGGI
+24 
-31 TGRLGGG
+31 
-38 QQVQAAEVACTT
+38 
-50 YTGDNIEDQ
+50 GD
-59 NYEYSQWAKPIRSY
+59 
-73 LTYENGTYMRV
+73 
-84 QAGADANG
+84 
-92 YVVEYFDS
+92 
-100 SFTITGRKIV
+100 
-110 PQELPLFG
+110 
-118 GFYEMNGNYYI
+118 
-129 LSGQTN
+129 
-135 ENESDSTEVYRITKY
+135 
-150 TKDWNRVASCGL
+150 
-162 YGANTTVPF
+162 
-171 DAGSARMAAYGNYLM
+171 
-186 IRTSHEMYAID
+186 
-197 GVNHQANVT
+197 
-206 IQVDTSTMKI
+206 
-216 TDSFTKVMNINYG
+216 
-229 YVSHSFNQFIQMENG
+229 
-244 KIVAVD
+244 
-250 HGDANPRSIVLVRY
+250 
-264 PSVVTSSGFTRGISY
+264 
-279 SSACKATDIVAFE
+279 
-292 GTKGANYT
+292 NYT

-346 TVNKITNY
+346 KVNKITNY

-415 DKLVWYTWKNEILQF
+415 DKLVWYTWKNETLQF

-440 YTVKN
+440 YMIKN
-445 VVLGHSYQVS
+445 VVSGHNYQVS

-561 VKISIYPKYN
+561 VKICIYPKYN

-611 VVTVAYKGQDLIQN
+611 AVTVTYKGQVLIQN

-633 NDTGV
+633 NDTNAGN
-638 GDAVVTV
+638 AVATV

-665 IGSYKLEIQPDS
+665 IGSYKLEIQSDS
-677 YIYDGTE
+677 YNYDATE
-684 KEPEV
+684 KKPEV
-689 KVVISETTGNKYYLD
+689 KVVISEIAGKKYYLN
-704 ASNYTVKYENNK
+704 ASSYTVKYENNK
-716 NAGTANVTV
+716 NVGTANVTV
-725 TGTGN
+725 TGAGS

-736 GTFIISQKDITG
+736 GTFKILPRDIAGATVITSQK
-748 ANVTIPQESYEYTG
+748 SYGYTG
-762 TEIKPEVTV
+762 KEIKPEVAV

-791 NTDIGTATVNVIG
+791 NTDIGTATVNVTG
-804 RGNYTGKANGS
+804 RGNYTGKAKGS

-823 DAEIVLSMDQ
+823 DAEIVLSKDQ
-833 YIYSGRR
+833 YIYSGKR

-849 AGKTLVE
+849 AGKTLIE

-874 VVVSGKG
+874 VVVSGEG
-881 NYGGTAEKTFEIA
+881 DYGGTAEKTFEIA
-894 RKGIT
+894 QKDIT
-899 GANVTIPQECYEYI
+899 GANITIPQECYEYV

-933 AIEYIVDYTDN
+933 ATEYIVDYTDN

-950 TITVTGTGNYIGYVT
+950 TITVKGNGNYIGYAT
-965 KTFTITEVKKDDGSE
+965 KSFTIIEAKKD
-980 TKPGDGSETKP
+980 
-991 GDGSETKPGDGSET
+991 
-1005 KPGDGSETKPGD
+1005 
-1017 GSETKPGDGSETKPG
+1017 
-1032 DGSET
+1032 
-1037 KPGDGSE
+1037 
-1044 TKPGDGSETKP
+1044 
-1055 GDGSETKPGDGSETK
+1055 
-1070 PGDGSETKPGD
+1070 D

-1154 SGSKSWKKIKIVKG
+1154 LGSKSWKKIKIVKG
-1168 ASKTTYT
+1168 ASKNTYT

-1292 KKTYSAWSSYTKV
+1292 KKTYSAWSSYTKA

>member
-135 ENESDSTEVYRITKY
+135 KNESDSVEVYRITKY

-171 DAGSARMAAYGNYLM
+171 DAGSARMAAYGDYLM
-186 IRTSHEMYAID
+186 IRTSHEMYKSKKD
-197 GVNHQANVT
+197 GYNHQANVT
-206 IQVDTSTMKI
+206 IQVDTSAMKI
-216 TDSFTKVMNINYG
+216 TDSYTKVMNVSFG

-250 HGDANPRSIVLVRY
+250 HGDAHPRSIVLVRY
-264 PSVVTSSGFTRGISY
+264 PSVVTSNGFTDFFST
-279 SSACKATDIVAFE
+279 CKATDIMAFE
-292 GTKGANYT
+292 GKSGDNYT

-346 TVNKITNY
+346 KVNKITNY

-415 DKLVWYTWKNEILQF
+415 DKLVWYTWKNETLQF

-440 YTVKN
+440 YMIKN
-445 VVLGHSYQVS
+445 VVSGHNYQVS

-571 PSCKKTTTF
+571 PSCK
-580 RIGKEGEVSL
+580 
-590 DDCQI
+590 
-595 SLSQD
+595 
-600 QYVYDGSSKKP
+600 
-611 VVTVAYKGQDLIQN
+611 
-625 TDYTVTYT
+625 
-633 NDTGV
+633 
-638 GDAVVTV
+638 
-645 TGKGIFAGSKNLNYI
+645 
-660 IEAID
+660 
-665 IGSYKLEIQPDS
+665 
-677 YIYDGTE
+677 
-684 KEPEV
+684 
-689 KVVISETTGNKYYLD
+689 ET
-704 ASNYTVKYENNK
+704 A
-716 NAGTANVTV
+716 
-725 TGTGN
+725 
-730 YSGELK
+730 
-736 GTFIISQKDITG
+736 
-748 ANVTIPQESYEYTG
+748 
-762 TEIKPEVTV
+762 
-771 TLSDGTG
+771 
-778 LIFGTDYTVSYED
+778 
-791 NTDIGTATVNVIG
+791 
-804 RGNYTGKANGS
+804 
-815 FGIGADIK
+815 
-823 DAEIVLSMDQ
+823 
-833 YIYSGRR
+833 
-840 NTPKATVVF
+840 
-849 AGKTLVE
+849 
-856 NVDYTISYE
+856 
-865 DCIDAGTAR
+865 
-874 VVVSGKG
+874 
-881 NYGGTAEKTFEIA
+881 
-894 RKGIT
+894 
-899 GANVTIPQECYEYI
+899 
-913 SKEIRPEATVTLSDG
+913 
-928 TVLKN
+928 
-933 AIEYIVDYTDN
+933 
-944 IEVGTA
+944 
-950 TITVTGTGNYIGYVT
+950 
-965 KTFTITEVKKDDGSE
+965 TFTITEAKKD
-980 TKPGDGSETKP
+980 
-991 GDGSETKPGDGSET
+991 
-1005 KPGDGSETKPGD
+1005 
-1017 GSETKPGDGSETKPG
+1017 
-1032 DGSET
+1032 
-1037 KPGDGSE
+1037 
-1044 TKPGDGSETKP
+1044 DGSETKP

-1154 SGSKSWKKIKIVKG
+1154 LGSKSWKKIKIVKG
-1168 ASKTTYT
+1168 ASKNTYT

-1273 LKKGKTYYVRIRSY
+1273 VKKGKTYYVRIRSY

>member
-135 ENESDSTEVYRITKY
+135 KNESDSVEVYRITKY
-150 TKDWNRVASCGL
+150 TKDWSRVASCGL
-162 YGANTTVPF
+162 YGENTTVPF

-186 IRTSHEMYAID
+186 IRTSHEMYKSKKD
-197 GVNHQANVT
+197 GYNHQANVT
-206 IQVDTSTMKI
+206 IQVDTSAMKI
-216 TDSFTKVMNINYG
+216 TDSYTKVMNIDYG
-229 YVSHSFNQFIQMENG
+229 YVSHSFNQFIQMEDG

-250 HGDANPRSIVLVRY
+250 HGDAHPRSIVLVRY
-264 PSVVTSSGFTRGISY
+264 PSVVTSSGFTNGISY
-279 SSACKATDIVAFE
+279 SSTCKATDIMAFE
-292 GTKGANYT
+292 GKSGDNYT

-311 TAYLTAG
+311 TAYLMAG

-346 TVNKITNY
+346 KVNKITNY

-415 DKLVWYTWKNEILQF
+415 DKLVWYTWKNETLQF

-440 YTVKN
+440 YAVKN
-445 VVLGHSYQVS
+445 VVSGHSYQVS

-463 VVLTC
+463 VVLKC

-494 YYYTNYESRY
+494 YYYTNYEPRY

-513 LRNQTYSSESDSTNQ
+513 LRNQTYSSGSDSTNQ

-571 PSCKKTTTF
+571 PSCKK
-580 RIGKEGEVSL
+580 
-590 DDCQI
+590 
-595 SLSQD
+595 
-600 QYVYDGSSKKP
+600 
-611 VVTVAYKGQDLIQN
+611 
-625 TDYTVTYT
+625 
-633 NDTGV
+633 
-638 GDAVVTV
+638 
-645 TGKGIFAGSKNLNYI
+645 
-660 IEAID
+660 
-665 IGSYKLEIQPDS
+665 
-677 YIYDGTE
+677 
-684 KEPEV
+684 
-689 KVVISETTGNKYYLD
+689 
-704 ASNYTVKYENNK
+704 
-716 NAGTANVTV
+716 
-725 TGTGN
+725 
-730 YSGELK
+730 
-736 GTFIISQKDITG
+736 
-748 ANVTIPQESYEYTG
+748 
-762 TEIKPEVTV
+762 
-771 TLSDGTG
+771 
-778 LIFGTDYTVSYED
+778 
-791 NTDIGTATVNVIG
+791 
-804 RGNYTGKANGS
+804 
-815 FGIGADIK
+815 
-823 DAEIVLSMDQ
+823 
-833 YIYSGRR
+833 
-840 NTPKATVVF
+840 
-849 AGKTLVE
+849 
-856 NVDYTISYE
+856 
-865 DCIDAGTAR
+865 
-874 VVVSGKG
+874 
-881 NYGGTAEKTFEIA
+881 IA
-894 RKGIT
+894 
-899 GANVTIPQECYEYI
+899 
-913 SKEIRPEATVTLSDG
+913 
-928 TVLKN
+928 
-933 AIEYIVDYTDN
+933 
-944 IEVGTA
+944 
-950 TITVTGTGNYIGYVT
+950 
-965 KTFTITEVKKDDGSE
+965 TFTITEAKKDD
-980 TKPGDGSETKP
+980 T
-991 GDGSETKPGDGSET
+991 
-1005 KPGDGSETKPGD
+1005 
-1017 GSETKPGDGSETKPG
+1017 
-1032 DGSET
+1032 
-1037 KPGDGSE
+1037 
-1044 TKPGDGSETKP
+1044 
-1055 GDGSETKPGDGSETK
+1055 SETK

-1112 DVPAIITVNKT
+1112 DVPAIIAVNKT

-1210 ILRLTAPT
+1210 ILRLAAPT

-1258 MTNIVKSSDKAVIKK
+1258 MTSIVKSSDKAVIKK

>member
-1 MTKGVQGLKKS
+1 MTKGVLGLKKS

-135 ENESDSTEVYRITKY
+135 KNESDSVEVYRITKY
-150 TKDWNRVASCGL
+150 TKDWSRVVSCGL
-162 YGANTTVPF
+162 YGENTTVPF
-171 DAGSARMAAYGNYLM
+171 DAGSARMAAYGDYLM
-186 IRTSHEMYAID
+186 IRTSHEMYKSKKD
-197 GVNHQANVT
+197 GYNHQANVT
-206 IQVDTSTMKI
+206 IQVDTSAMKV
-216 TDSFTKVMNINYG
+216 TDSYTKVMNIDYG

-250 HGDANPRSIVLVRY
+250 HGDAHPRSIVLVRY
-264 PSVVTSSGFTRGISY
+264 PSVVTSSGFTNGISY
-279 SSACKATDIVAFE
+279 SSTCKATDIMAFE
-292 GTKGANYT
+292 GKSGDNYT

-346 TVNKITNY
+346 KVNKITNY

-445 VVLGHSYQVS
+445 VVSGHSYQVS

-494 YYYTNYESRY
+494 YYYTNYEPRY

-611 VVTVAYKGQDLIQN
+611 AVTVTYKGQVLIQN

-633 NDTGV
+633 NDTNAGN
-638 GDAVVTV
+638 AVATV

-665 IGSYKLEIQPDS
+665 IGSYKLEIQLDS
-677 YIYDGTE
+677 YNYDATE
-684 KEPEV
+684 KKPEV
-689 KVVISETTGNKYYLD
+689 KVVISEIAGKKYYLN
-704 ASNYTVKYENNK
+704 ASSYTVKYENNK
-716 NAGTANVTV
+716 NVGTANVTV
-725 TGTGN
+725 TGAGS

-736 GTFIISQKDITG
+736 GTFKILPRDIAGATVITSQK
-748 ANVTIPQESYEYTG
+748 SYGYTG
-762 TEIKPEVTV
+762 KEIKPEVAV

-791 NTDIGTATVNVIG
+791 NTDIGTATVNVTG
-804 RGNYTGKANGS
+804 RGNYTGKAKGS

-933 AIEYIVDYTDN
+933 ATEYIVDYTDN

-950 TITVTGTGNYIGYVT
+950 TITVKGNGNYIGYAT
-965 KTFTITEVKKDDGSE
+965 KSFTIIEAKKD
-980 TKPGDGSETKP
+980 
-991 GDGSETKPGDGSET
+991 
-1005 KPGDGSETKPGD
+1005 
-1017 GSETKPGDGSETKPG
+1017 
-1032 DGSET
+1032 
-1037 KPGDGSE
+1037 
-1044 TKPGDGSETKP
+1044 DGSETKP

-1154 SGSKSWKKIKIVKG
+1154 LGSKSWKKIKIVKG
-1168 ASKTTYT
+1168 ASKNTYT

-1251 TFAKGTK
+1251 AFAKGTK

>member
-135 ENESDSTEVYRITKY
+135 KNESDSVEVYRITKY

-264 PSVVTSSGFTRGISY
+264 PSVVTSNGFTDFFST
-279 SSACKATDIVAFE
+279 CKATDIMAFE
-292 GTKGANYT
+292 GKSGDNYT

-346 TVNKITNY
+346 KVNKITNY

-415 DKLVWYTWKNEILQF
+415 DKLVWYTWKNETLQF

-440 YTVKN
+440 YMIKN
-445 VVLGHSYQVS
+445 VVSGHNYQVS

-494 YYYTNYESRY
+494 YYSTNYESRY

-571 PSCKKTTTF
+571 PSCKEPATF
-580 RIGKEGEVSL
+580 RIGKEGAISL

-600 QYVYDGSSKKP
+600 RYVYDGSSKKP
-611 VVTVAYKGQDLIQN
+611 AVTVTYKGQVLIQN
-625 TDYTVTYT
+625 TDYTITYT
-633 NDTGV
+633 NDTNAGN
-638 GDAVVTV
+638 AVATV

-665 IGSYKLEIQPDS
+665 IGSYKLEIQSDS
-677 YIYDGTE
+677 YNYDATE
-684 KEPEV
+684 KKPEV
-689 KVVISETTGNKYYLD
+689 KVVISEIAGKKYYLN
-704 ASNYTVKYENNK
+704 ASSYTVKYENNK
-716 NAGTANVTV
+716 NVGTANVTV
-725 TGTGN
+725 TGAGS

-736 GTFIISQKDITG
+736 GTFKILPRDIAGATVITSQK
-748 ANVTIPQESYEYTG
+748 SYGYTG
-762 TEIKPEVTV
+762 KEIKPEVAV

-791 NTDIGTATVNVIG
+791 NTDIGTATVNVTG
-804 RGNYTGKANGS
+804 RGNYTGKAKGS

-823 DAEIVLSMDQ
+823 DAEIVLSKDQ
-833 YIYSGRR
+833 YIYSGKR

-849 AGKTLVE
+849 AGKTLIE

-865 DCIDAGTAR
+865 DCIDAGMAR
-874 VVVSGKG
+874 VVVSGEG
-881 NYGGTAEKTFEIA
+881 DYGGTAEKTFEIA
-894 RKGIT
+894 QKDIT
-899 GANVTIPQECYEYI
+899 GANITIPQECYEYV

-933 AIEYIVDYTDN
+933 ATEYIVDYTDN

-950 TITVTGTGNYIGYVT
+950 TITVKGNGNYIGYAT
-965 KTFTITEVKKDDGSE
+965 KTFTITEAKKD
-980 TKPGDGSETKP
+980 
-991 GDGSETKPGDGSET
+991 
-1005 KPGDGSETKPGD
+1005 
-1017 GSETKPGDGSETKPG
+1017 
-1032 DGSET
+1032 
-1037 KPGDGSE
+1037 
-1044 TKPGDGSETKP
+1044 
-1055 GDGSETKPGDGSETK
+1055 
-1070 PGDGSETKPGD
+1070 D

>member
-135 ENESDSTEVYRITKY
+135 KNESDSVEVYRITKY

-279 SSACKATDIVAFE
+279 SSTCKATDIVAFE

-399 YSLAGDL
+399 YSLTGDL

-415 DKLVWYTWKNEILQF
+415 DKLVWYTWENETLQF

-440 YTVKN
+440 YMIKN
-445 VVLGHSYQVS
+445 VVSGHNYQVS

-571 PSCKKTTTF
+571 PSCKEPATF
-580 RIGKEGEVSL
+580 RIGKEGAISL

-600 QYVYDGSSKKP
+600 RYVYDGSSKKP
-611 VVTVAYKGQDLIQN
+611 AITVTYKGQDLIQN

-633 NDTGV
+633 NDTNAGN
-638 GDAVVTV
+638 AVATV
-645 TGKGIFAGSKNLNYI
+645 TGKGIFAGSKKLNYI

-665 IGSYKLEIQPDS
+665 IGSYKLEIQSDS
-677 YIYDGTE
+677 YNYDATE
-684 KEPEV
+684 KKPEV
-689 KVVISETTGNKYYLD
+689 KVVISEIAGKKYYLN
-704 ASNYTVKYENNK
+704 ASSYTVKYENNK
-716 NAGTANVTV
+716 NVGEANVTV
-725 TGTGN
+725 TGAGS

-736 GTFIISQKDITG
+736 GTFEILPRDIAGATVTTSQK
-748 ANVTIPQESYEYTG
+748 SYGYTG
-762 TEIKPEVTV
+762 KEIKPEVTV

-791 NTDIGTATVNVIG
+791 NTDIGTATVNVTG
-804 RGNYTGKANGS
+804 RGNYTGKAKGS

-823 DAEIVLSMDQ
+823 DAEIVLSKDQ
-833 YIYSGRR
+833 YIYSGKR

-849 AGKTLVE
+849 AGKTLIE

-874 VVVSGKG
+874 VVVSGEG
-881 NYGGTAEKTFEIA
+881 DYGGTAEKTFEIA
-894 RKGIT
+894 RKDIT
-899 GANVTIPQECYEYI
+899 GANITIPQECYEYV
-913 SKEIRPEATVTLSDG
+913 SKEIRPEATVTLPDG

-933 AIEYIVDYTDN
+933 ATEYIVDYTDN

-950 TITVTGTGNYIGYVT
+950 TITVKGNGNYIGYAT
-965 KTFTITEVKKDDGSE
+965 KSFTIIEAKKDDGSE

-1017 GSETKPGDGSETKPG
+1017 GSETKPGDGSEI
-1032 DGSET
+1032 
-1037 KPGDGSE
+1037 
-1044 TKPGDGSETKP
+1044 
-1055 GDGSETKPGDGSETK
+1055 
-1070 PGDGSETKPGD
+1070 
-1081 GSETKPGD
+1081 
-1089 GSETKPGDGSETK
+1089 K

-1154 SGSKSWKKIKIVKG
+1154 LGSKSWKKIKIVKG
-1168 ASKTTYT
+1168 ASKNTYT

-1251 TFAKGTK
+1251 AFAKGTK

>member
-12 IIAVVT
+12 IIAIVT

-135 ENESDSTEVYRITKY
+135 KNESDSVEVYRITKY

-171 DAGSARMAAYGNYLM
+171 DAGSARMAAYGDYLM
-186 IRTSHEMYAID
+186 IRTSHEMYKSKKD
-197 GVNHQANVT
+197 GYNHQANVT
-206 IQVDTSTMKI
+206 IQVDTSAMKI
-216 TDSFTKVMNINYG
+216 TDSYTKVMNVSFG

-250 HGDANPRSIVLVRY
+250 HGDAHPRSIVLVRY
-264 PSVVTSSGFTRGISY
+264 PSVVTSNGFTDVFST
-279 SSACKATDIVAFE
+279 CKATDIMAFE
-292 GTKGANYT
+292 GKSGDNYT

-346 TVNKITNY
+346 KVNKITNY

-440 YTVKN
+440 YMIKN
-445 VVLGHSYQVS
+445 VVSGHNYQVS

-571 PSCKKTTTF
+571 PSCK
-580 RIGKEGEVSL
+580 
-590 DDCQI
+590 
-595 SLSQD
+595 
-600 QYVYDGSSKKP
+600 
-611 VVTVAYKGQDLIQN
+611 
-625 TDYTVTYT
+625 
-633 NDTGV
+633 
-638 GDAVVTV
+638 
-645 TGKGIFAGSKNLNYI
+645 
-660 IEAID
+660 
-665 IGSYKLEIQPDS
+665 
-677 YIYDGTE
+677 
-684 KEPEV
+684 
-689 KVVISETTGNKYYLD
+689 ET
-704 ASNYTVKYENNK
+704 A
-716 NAGTANVTV
+716 
-725 TGTGN
+725 
-730 YSGELK
+730 
-736 GTFIISQKDITG
+736 
-748 ANVTIPQESYEYTG
+748 
-762 TEIKPEVTV
+762 
-771 TLSDGTG
+771 
-778 LIFGTDYTVSYED
+778 
-791 NTDIGTATVNVIG
+791 
-804 RGNYTGKANGS
+804 
-815 FGIGADIK
+815 
-823 DAEIVLSMDQ
+823 
-833 YIYSGRR
+833 
-840 NTPKATVVF
+840 
-849 AGKTLVE
+849 
-856 NVDYTISYE
+856 
-865 DCIDAGTAR
+865 
-874 VVVSGKG
+874 
-881 NYGGTAEKTFEIA
+881 
-894 RKGIT
+894 
-899 GANVTIPQECYEYI
+899 
-913 SKEIRPEATVTLSDG
+913 
-928 TVLKN
+928 
-933 AIEYIVDYTDN
+933 
-944 IEVGTA
+944 
-950 TITVTGTGNYIGYVT
+950 
-965 KTFTITEVKKDDGSE
+965 TFTITEAKKD
-980 TKPGDGSETKP
+980 
-991 GDGSETKPGDGSET
+991 
-1005 KPGDGSETKPGD
+1005 
-1017 GSETKPGDGSETKPG
+1017 
-1032 DGSET
+1032 
-1037 KPGDGSE
+1037 
-1044 TKPGDGSETKP
+1044 
-1055 GDGSETKPGDGSETK
+1055 
-1070 PGDGSETKPGD
+1070 D

-1175 DSTVKSKHGTVYSYR
+1175 DSTVKSKHDTVYSYR

-1258 MTNIVKSSDKAVIKK
+1258 MTSIVKSSDKAVIKK

>member
-135 ENESDSTEVYRITKY
+135 KNESDSVEVYRITKY

-171 DAGSARMAAYGNYLM
+171 DAGSARMAAYGDYLM
-186 IRTSHEMYAID
+186 IRTSHEMYKSKKD
-197 GVNHQANVT
+197 GYNHQANVT
-206 IQVDTSTMKI
+206 IQVDTSAMKI
-216 TDSFTKVMNINYG
+216 TDSYTKVMNVSFG

-250 HGDANPRSIVLVRY
+250 HGDAHPRSIVLVRY
-264 PSVVTSSGFTRGISY
+264 PSVVTSNGFTDFFST
-279 SSACKATDIVAFE
+279 CKATDIMAFE
-292 GTKGANYT
+292 GKSGDNYT

-346 TVNKITNY
+346 KVNKITNY

-415 DKLVWYTWKNEILQF
+415 DKLVWYTWKNETLQF

-440 YTVKN
+440 YMIKN
-445 VVLGHSYQVS
+445 VVSGHNYQVS

-571 PSCKKTTTF
+571 PSCK
-580 RIGKEGEVSL
+580 
-590 DDCQI
+590 
-595 SLSQD
+595 
-600 QYVYDGSSKKP
+600 
-611 VVTVAYKGQDLIQN
+611 
-625 TDYTVTYT
+625 
-633 NDTGV
+633 
-638 GDAVVTV
+638 
-645 TGKGIFAGSKNLNYI
+645 
-660 IEAID
+660 
-665 IGSYKLEIQPDS
+665 
-677 YIYDGTE
+677 
-684 KEPEV
+684 
-689 KVVISETTGNKYYLD
+689 ET
-704 ASNYTVKYENNK
+704 A
-716 NAGTANVTV
+716 
-725 TGTGN
+725 
-730 YSGELK
+730 
-736 GTFIISQKDITG
+736 
-748 ANVTIPQESYEYTG
+748 
-762 TEIKPEVTV
+762 
-771 TLSDGTG
+771 
-778 LIFGTDYTVSYED
+778 
-791 NTDIGTATVNVIG
+791 
-804 RGNYTGKANGS
+804 
-815 FGIGADIK
+815 
-823 DAEIVLSMDQ
+823 
-833 YIYSGRR
+833 
-840 NTPKATVVF
+840 
-849 AGKTLVE
+849 
-856 NVDYTISYE
+856 
-865 DCIDAGTAR
+865 
-874 VVVSGKG
+874 
-881 NYGGTAEKTFEIA
+881 
-894 RKGIT
+894 
-899 GANVTIPQECYEYI
+899 
-913 SKEIRPEATVTLSDG
+913 
-928 TVLKN
+928 
-933 AIEYIVDYTDN
+933 
-944 IEVGTA
+944 
-950 TITVTGTGNYIGYVT
+950 
-965 KTFTITEVKKDDGSE
+965 TFTITEAKKD
-980 TKPGDGSETKP
+980 
-991 GDGSETKPGDGSET
+991 
-1005 KPGDGSETKPGD
+1005 
-1017 GSETKPGDGSETKPG
+1017 
-1032 DGSET
+1032 
-1037 KPGDGSE
+1037 DGSE

-1154 SGSKSWKKIKIVKG
+1154 LGSKSWKKIKIVKG
-1168 ASKTTYT
+1168 ASKNTYT

-1292 KKTYSAWSSYTKV
+1292 KKTYSAWSSYTKA

>member
-100 SFTITGRKIV
+100 SFTTTGRKIV

-135 ENESDSTEVYRITKY
+135 KNESDSVEVYRITKY

-162 YGANTTVPF
+162 YGENTTVPF

-279 SSACKATDIVAFE
+279 SSTCKATDIVAFE

-346 TVNKITNY
+346 KVNKITNY

-365 FVKIGTN
+365 FVKVGTN

-489 SADNG
+489 PADNG

-571 PSCKKTTTF
+571 PSCKETATF

-600 QYVYDGSSKKP
+600 RYVYDGSSKKP
-611 VVTVAYKGQDLIQN
+611 AVTVTYKGQVLIQN

-633 NDTGV
+633 NDTNAGN
-638 GDAVVTV
+638 AVATV

-665 IGSYKLEIQPDS
+665 IGSYKLEIQSDS
-677 YIYDGTE
+677 YNYDATE
-684 KEPEV
+684 KKPEV
-689 KVVISETTGNKYYLD
+689 KVVISEIAGKKYYLN
-704 ASNYTVKYENNK
+704 ASSYTVKYENNK
-716 NAGTANVTV
+716 NVGTANVTV
-725 TGTGN
+725 KGAGS

-736 GTFIISQKDITG
+736 GTFKILPRDIAGATVTTSQK
-748 ANVTIPQESYEYTG
+748 SYGYTG
-762 TEIKPEVTV
+762 KEIKPEVAV

-791 NTDIGTATVNVIG
+791 NTDIGTATVNVTG
-804 RGNYTGKANGS
+804 RGNYTGKAKGS

-823 DAEIVLSMDQ
+823 DAEIVLSKDQ
-833 YIYSGRR
+833 YIYSGKR

-849 AGKTLVE
+849 AGKTLIE

-874 VVVSGKG
+874 VVVYGEG
-881 NYGGTAEKTFEIA
+881 DYGGTAEKTFEIA
-894 RKGIT
+894 QKDIT
-899 GANVTIPQECYEYI
+899 GANITIPQECYEYV

-933 AIEYIVDYTDN
+933 ATEYIVDYTDN

-950 TITVTGTGNYIGYVT
+950 TITVKGNGNYIGYAT
-965 KTFTITEVKKDDGSE
+965 KTFTITEAKKDDGSE

-991 GDGSETKPGDGSET
+991 GDGSETKPGDGSEI
-1005 KPGDGSETKPGD
+1005 
-1017 GSETKPGDGSETKPG
+1017 
-1032 DGSET
+1032 
-1037 KPGDGSE
+1037 
-1044 TKPGDGSETKP
+1044 
-1055 GDGSETKPGDGSETK
+1055 
-1070 PGDGSETKPGD
+1070 
-1081 GSETKPGD
+1081 
-1089 GSETKPGDGSETK
+1089 K

-1154 SGSKSWKKIKIVKG
+1154 LGSKSWKKIKIVKG
-1168 ASKTTYT
+1168 ASKNTYT

-1251 TFAKGTK
+1251 AFAKGTK
-1258 MTNIVKSSDKAVIKK
+1258 ITNIVKSSDKAVIKK
-1273 LKKGKTYYVRIRSY
+1273 LKKGKTYYVRMRSY

>member
-135 ENESDSTEVYRITKY
+135 KNESDSVEVYRITKY

-162 YGANTTVPF
+162 YGENTTVPF
-171 DAGSARMAAYGNYLM
+171 DAGSARMAAYGDYLM
-186 IRTSHEMYAID
+186 IRTSHEMYKSKKD
-197 GVNHQANVT
+197 GYNHQANVT
-206 IQVDTSTMKI
+206 IQVDTSAMKI
-216 TDSFTKVMNINYG
+216 TDSYTKVMNVSFG

-250 HGDANPRSIVLVRY
+250 HGDAHPRSIVLVRY
-264 PSVVTSSGFTRGISY
+264 PSIVTSSGFTNGISY
-279 SSACKATDIVAFE
+279 SSTCKATDIMAFE
-292 GTKGANYT
+292 GESGANYT

-346 TVNKITNY
+346 KVNKITNY

-365 FVKIGTN
+365 FVKVGTN

-489 SADNG
+489 PADNG

-571 PSCKKTTTF
+571 PSCKETATF

-600 QYVYDGSSKKP
+600 RYVYDGSSKKP
-611 VVTVAYKGQDLIQN
+611 AVTVTYKGQDLIQN

-633 NDTGV
+633 NDTNAGN
-638 GDAVVTV
+638 AVATV

-665 IGSYKLEIQPDS
+665 IGSYKLEIQSDS
-677 YIYDGTE
+677 YNYDATE
-684 KEPEV
+684 KKPEV
-689 KVVISETTGNKYYLD
+689 KVVISEIAGKKYYLN
-704 ASNYTVKYENNK
+704 ASSYTVKYQNNK
-716 NAGTANVTV
+716 NVGTANVTV
-725 TGTGN
+725 TGAGS

-736 GTFIISQKDITG
+736 GTFEILPRDIAGATVTTSQK
-748 ANVTIPQESYEYTG
+748 SYGYTG
-762 TEIKPEVTV
+762 KEIKPEVAV

-791 NTDIGTATVNVIG
+791 NTDIGTATVNVTG
-804 RGNYTGKANGS
+804 RGNYTGKAKGS

-823 DAEIVLSMDQ
+823 DAEIVLSKDQ
-833 YIYSGRR
+833 YIYSGKR

-849 AGKTLVE
+849 AGKTLIE

-874 VVVSGKG
+874 VVVYGEG
-881 NYGGTAEKTFEIA
+881 DYGGTAEKTFEITQ
-894 RKGIT
+894 KDIT
-899 GANVTIPQECYEYI
+899 GANITIPQECYEYV
-913 SKEIRPEATVTLSDG
+913 SKEIRPEATVTLPDG

-933 AIEYIVDYTDN
+933 ATEYIVDYTDN

-950 TITVTGTGNYIGYVT
+950 TITVKGNGNYIGYAT
-965 KTFTITEVKKDDGSE
+965 KTFTITEAKKDDGSE

-991 GDGSETKPGDGSET
+991 GDGSETKPSN
-1005 KPGDGSETKPGD
+1005 
-1017 GSETKPGDGSETKPG
+1017 
-1032 DGSET
+1032 
-1037 KPGDGSE
+1037 
-1044 TKPGDGSETKP
+1044 
-1055 GDGSETKPGDGSETK
+1055 
-1070 PGDGSETKPGD
+1070 
-1081 GSETKPGD
+1081 

-1102 PGDSGKTEPG
+1102 PGDSGKMEPG

-1143 DATGYVVYRKN
+1143 DASGYVVYRKN
-1154 SGSKSWKKIKIVKG
+1154 LGSKSWKKIKIVKG

-1251 TFAKGTK
+1251 AFAKGTK
-1258 MTNIVKSSDKAVIKK
+1258 ITNIVKSSDKAVIKK

>member
-1037 KPGDGSE
+1037 KPGD
-1044 TKPGDGSETKP
+1044 
-1055 GDGSETKPGDGSETK
+1055 
-1070 PGDGSETKPGD
+1070 
-1081 GSETKPGD
+1081 
-1089 GSETKPGDGSETK
+1089 
-1102 PGDSGKTEPG
+1102 SGKTEPG

>member
-135 ENESDSTEVYRITKY
+135 KNESDSVEVYRITKY

-571 PSCKKTTTF
+571 PSCKKATTF

-725 TGTGN
+725 TGTGS

-736 GTFIISQKDITG
+736 GTFKILPRDIAGATVITSQK
-748 ANVTIPQESYEYTG
+748 SYGYTG
-762 TEIKPEVTV
+762 KEIKPEVAV

-791 NTDIGTATVNVIG
+791 NTDIGTATVNVTG
-804 RGNYTGKANGS
+804 RGNYTGKAKGS

-1055 GDGSETKPGDGSETK
+1055 GDGSEI
-1070 PGDGSETKPGD
+1070 
-1081 GSETKPGD
+1081 
-1089 GSETKPGDGSETK
+1089 K

-1154 SGSKSWKKIKIVKG
+1154 LGSKSWKKIKIVKG
-1168 ASKTTYT
+1168 ASKNTYT

-1251 TFAKGTK
+1251 AFAKGTK

>member
-135 ENESDSTEVYRITKY
+135 KDESDSVEVYRITKY
-150 TKDWNRVASCGL
+150 TKDWSRVASCGL
-162 YGANTTVPF
+162 YGVNTTVPF
-171 DAGSARMAAYGNYLM
+171 DAGSARMAAYGDYLM
-186 IRTSHEMYAID
+186 IRTSHEMYKSKKD
-197 GVNHQANVT
+197 GYNHQANVT
-206 IQVDTSTMKI
+206 IQVDTSAMKI
-216 TDSFTKVMNINYG
+216 VDSFTKVMNVNYG

-250 HGDANPRSIVLVRY
+250 HGDAHPRSIVLVRY
-264 PSVVTSSGFTRGISY
+264 PSIVTSSGFTNGISY
-279 SSACKATDIVAFE
+279 SSTCKATDIMAFE
-292 GTKGANYT
+292 GKSGANYT

-346 TVNKITNY
+346 KVNKITNY

-391 NGNQVGAI
+391 NGNQVGTI

-415 DKLVWYTWKNEILQF
+415 DKLVWYTWKNETLQF

-445 VVLGHSYQVS
+445 VVSGHSYQVS

-489 SADNG
+489 PADNG

-571 PSCKKTTTF
+571 PSCK
-580 RIGKEGEVSL
+580 
-590 DDCQI
+590 
-595 SLSQD
+595 
-600 QYVYDGSSKKP
+600 
-611 VVTVAYKGQDLIQN
+611 
-625 TDYTVTYT
+625 
-633 NDTGV
+633 
-638 GDAVVTV
+638 
-645 TGKGIFAGSKNLNYI
+645 
-660 IEAID
+660 
-665 IGSYKLEIQPDS
+665 
-677 YIYDGTE
+677 
-684 KEPEV
+684 
-689 KVVISETTGNKYYLD
+689 ET
-704 ASNYTVKYENNK
+704 A
-716 NAGTANVTV
+716 
-725 TGTGN
+725 
-730 YSGELK
+730 
-736 GTFIISQKDITG
+736 
-748 ANVTIPQESYEYTG
+748 
-762 TEIKPEVTV
+762 
-771 TLSDGTG
+771 
-778 LIFGTDYTVSYED
+778 
-791 NTDIGTATVNVIG
+791 
-804 RGNYTGKANGS
+804 
-815 FGIGADIK
+815 
-823 DAEIVLSMDQ
+823 
-833 YIYSGRR
+833 
-840 NTPKATVVF
+840 
-849 AGKTLVE
+849 
-856 NVDYTISYE
+856 
-865 DCIDAGTAR
+865 
-874 VVVSGKG
+874 
-881 NYGGTAEKTFEIA
+881 
-894 RKGIT
+894 
-899 GANVTIPQECYEYI
+899 
-913 SKEIRPEATVTLSDG
+913 
-928 TVLKN
+928 
-933 AIEYIVDYTDN
+933 
-944 IEVGTA
+944 
-950 TITVTGTGNYIGYVT
+950 
-965 KTFTITEVKKDDGSE
+965 TFTITEAKKDDGSE

-991 GDGSETKPGDGSET
+991 GN
-1005 KPGDGSETKPGD
+1005 
-1017 GSETKPGDGSETKPG
+1017 
-1032 DGSET
+1032 
-1037 KPGDGSE
+1037 
-1044 TKPGDGSETKP
+1044 
-1055 GDGSETKPGDGSETK
+1055 
-1070 PGDGSETKPGD
+1070 
-1081 GSETKPGD
+1081 

-1112 DVPAIITVNKT
+1112 DVPAIIAVNKT

-1154 SGSKSWKKIKIVKG
+1154 SGSKSWKKIKTVRG

-1210 ILRLTAPT
+1210 ILRLAAPT

-1258 MTNIVKSSDKAVIKK
+1258 MTSIVKSSDKAVIKK

-1292 KKTYSAWSSYTKV
+1292 KKTYSAWSSYTKA

>member
-135 ENESDSTEVYRITKY
+135 KNESDSVEVYRITKY

-171 DAGSARMAAYGNYLM
+171 DAGSARMAAYGDYLM
-186 IRTSHEMYAID
+186 IRTSHEMYKSKKD
-197 GVNHQANVT
+197 GYNHQANVT
-206 IQVDTSTMKI
+206 IQVDTSAMKI
-216 TDSFTKVMNINYG
+216 TDSYTKVMNVSFG

-611 VVTVAYKGQDLIQN
+611 AVTVTYKGQVLIQN

-633 NDTGV
+633 NDTNAGN
-638 GDAVVTV
+638 AVATV

-736 GTFIISQKDITG
+736 GTFKILPRDIAGATVITSQK
-748 ANVTIPQESYEYTG
+748 SYGYTG
-762 TEIKPEVTV
+762 KEIKPEVAV

-791 NTDIGTATVNVIG
+791 NTDIGTATVNVTG
-804 RGNYTGKANGS
+804 RGNYTGKAKGS

-823 DAEIVLSMDQ
+823 DAEIVLSKDQ
-833 YIYSGRR
+833 YIYSGKR

-849 AGKTLVE
+849 AGKTLIE

-874 VVVSGKG
+874 VVVSGEG
-881 NYGGTAEKTFEIA
+881 DYGGTAEKTFEIA
-894 RKGIT
+894 QKDIT
-899 GANVTIPQECYEYI
+899 GANITIPQECYEYV

-933 AIEYIVDYTDN
+933 ATEYIVDYTDN

-950 TITVTGTGNYIGYVT
+950 TITVKGNGNYIGYAT
-965 KTFTITEVKKDDGSE
+965 KSFTIIEAKKD
-980 TKPGDGSETKP
+980 
-991 GDGSETKPGDGSET
+991 
-1005 KPGDGSETKPGD
+1005 
-1017 GSETKPGDGSETKPG
+1017 
-1032 DGSET
+1032 
-1037 KPGDGSE
+1037 
-1044 TKPGDGSETKP
+1044 DGSETKP

-1154 SGSKSWKKIKIVKG
+1154 LGSKSWKKIKIVKG
-1168 ASKTTYT
+1168 ASKNTYT

-1292 KKTYSAWSSYTKV
+1292 KKTYSAWSSYTKA

>member
-135 ENESDSTEVYRITKY
+135 KNESDSVEVYRITKY

-171 DAGSARMAAYGNYLM
+171 DAGSARMAAYGDYLM
-186 IRTSHEMYAID
+186 IRTSHEMYKSKKD
-197 GVNHQANVT
+197 GYNHQANVT
-206 IQVDTSTMKI
+206 IQVDTSAMKI
-216 TDSFTKVMNINYG
+216 TDSYTKVMNIDYG

-250 HGDANPRSIVLVRY
+250 HGDAHPRSIVLVRY
-264 PSVVTSSGFTRGISY
+264 PSVVTSSGFTNGISY
-279 SSACKATDIVAFE
+279 SSTCKATDIIAFE
-292 GTKGANYT
+292 GKSGANYT

-346 TVNKITNY
+346 KVNKITNY

-494 YYYTNYESRY
+494 YYYTNYEPRY

-600 QYVYDGSSKKP
+600 RYVYDGSSKKP
-611 VVTVAYKGQDLIQN
+611 AITVTYKGQDLIQN

-633 NDTGV
+633 NDTNAGN
-638 GDAVVTV
+638 AVATV

-736 GTFIISQKDITG
+736 GTFKILPRDIAGATVTTSQK
-748 ANVTIPQESYEYTG
+748 SYGYTG
-762 TEIKPEVTV
+762 KEIKPEVAV

-791 NTDIGTATVNVIG
+791 NTDIGTATVNVTG
-804 RGNYTGKANGS
+804 RGNYTGKAKGS

-823 DAEIVLSMDQ
+823 DAEIVLSKEQ

-849 AGKTLVE
+849 AGKTLIE

-874 VVVSGKG
+874 VVVSGEG
-881 NYGGTAEKTFEIA
+881 DYGGTAEKTFEIA
-894 RKGIT
+894 RKDIT
-899 GANVTIPQECYEYI
+899 GANVTIPQEYYEYV

-933 AIEYIVDYTDN
+933 ATEYIVDYTDN

-950 TITVTGTGNYIGYVT
+950 TITVKGNGNYIGYAT
-965 KTFTITEVKKDDGSE
+965 KTFTITEAKKD
-980 TKPGDGSETKP
+980 
-991 GDGSETKPGDGSET
+991 
-1005 KPGDGSETKPGD
+1005 
-1017 GSETKPGDGSETKPG
+1017 
-1032 DGSET
+1032 
-1037 KPGDGSE
+1037 
-1044 TKPGDGSETKP
+1044 
-1055 GDGSETKPGDGSETK
+1055 
-1070 PGDGSETKPGD
+1070 
-1081 GSETKPGD
+1081 
-1089 GSETKPGDGSETK
+1089 DGSETK

-1168 ASKTTYT
+1168 ASKITYT

>member
-135 ENESDSTEVYRITKY
+135 KDESDSVEVYRITKY
-150 TKDWNRVASCGL
+150 TKDWSRVASCGL
-162 YGANTTVPF
+162 YGENTTVPF
-171 DAGSARMAAYGNYLM
+171 DAGSARMAAYGDYLM
-186 IRTSHEMYAID
+186 IRTSHEMYKSKKD
-197 GVNHQANVT
+197 GYNHQANVT
-206 IQVDTSTMKI
+206 IQVDTSAMKV
-216 TDSFTKVMNINYG
+216 TESYTKVMNVSFG
-229 YVSHSFNQFIQMENG
+229 YVSHSFNQFIQMEDG

-250 HGDANPRSIVLVRY
+250 HGDAHPRSIVLVRY
-264 PSVVTSSGFTRGISY
+264 PSVVTSNGFTDVFST
-279 SSACKATDIVAFE
+279 CKATDIMAFE
-292 GTKGANYT
+292 GKSGDNYT

-346 TVNKITNY
+346 KVNKITNY

-415 DKLVWYTWKNEILQF
+415 DKLVWYTWKNETLQF

-504 DTGTKLKFL
+504 DAGTKLKFL
-513 LRNQTYSSESDSTNQ
+513 LRNQTYSSGSDSTNQ

-541 ATVSNLT
+541 ATVSDLT
-548 DESGTVNMLKPGI
+548 DERGTVNMLKPGI

-571 PSCKKTTTF
+571 PSCKKIATF
-580 RIGKEGEVSL
+580 RIGKEGAISL

-600 QYVYDGSSKKP
+600 RYVYDGSSKKP
-611 VVTVAYKGQDLIQN
+611 AVTVTYKGQVLIQN
-625 TDYTVTYT
+625 TDYTITYT
-633 NDTGV
+633 NDTNAGN
-638 GDAVVTV
+638 AVATV

-665 IGSYKLEIQPDS
+665 IGSYKLEIQSDS
-677 YIYDGTE
+677 YNYDATE
-684 KEPEV
+684 KKPEV
-689 KVVISETTGNKYYLD
+689 KVVISEIAGKKYYLN
-704 ASNYTVKYENNK
+704 ASSYTVKYENNK
-716 NAGTANVTV
+716 NVGTANVTV
-725 TGTGN
+725 TGAGS

-736 GTFIISQKDITG
+736 GTFEILPRDIAGATVTTSQK
-748 ANVTIPQESYEYTG
+748 SYGYTG
-762 TEIKPEVTV
+762 KEIKPEVTV

-778 LIFGTDYTVSYED
+778 LIFGTDYTVSYVD
-791 NTDIGTATVNVIG
+791 NTDIGTATVNVTG
-804 RGNYTGKANGS
+804 RGNYTGKAKGS

-823 DAEIVLSMDQ
+823 DAEIVLSKDQ
-833 YIYSGRR
+833 YIYSGKS

-849 AGKTLVE
+849 AGKTLIE

-865 DCIDAGTAR
+865 DCIDVGTAR
-874 VVVSGKG
+874 VVVSGEG
-881 NYGGTAEKTFEIA
+881 DYGGTAEKTFEIA
-894 RKGIT
+894 RKDIT
-899 GANVTIPQECYEYI
+899 GANVTIPQECYEYV
-913 SKEIRPEATVTLSDG
+913 SKEIRPEATVTLPDG

-933 AIEYIVDYTDN
+933 ATEYIVDYTN
-944 IEVGTA
+944 NTEVGTA
-950 TITVTGTGNYIGYVT
+950 TITVKGNGNYIGYVT
-965 KTFTITEVKKDDGSE
+965 KTFIITEAKKDDGSE

-1017 GSETKPGDGSETKPG
+1017 R
-1032 DGSET
+1032 
-1037 KPGDGSE
+1037 
-1044 TKPGDGSETKP
+1044 
-1055 GDGSETKPGDGSETK
+1055 
-1070 PGDGSETKPGD
+1070 
-1081 GSETKPGD
+1081 
-1089 GSETKPGDGSETK
+1089 SETKPGDGSETK

-1112 DVPAIITVNKT
+1112 DVPAIIAVNKT

-1223 NQKGRKLSVTWK
+1223 NQKGRRLSVTWK

-1258 MTNIVKSSDKAVIKK
+1258 MTSIVKSSDKAVIKK

>member
-135 ENESDSTEVYRITKY
+135 KNESDSVEVYRITKY

-171 DAGSARMAAYGNYLM
+171 DAGSARMAAYGDYLM
-186 IRTSHEMYAID
+186 IRTSHEMYKSKKD
-197 GVNHQANVT
+197 GYNHQANVT
-206 IQVDTSTMKI
+206 IQVDTSAMKI
-216 TDSFTKVMNINYG
+216 TDSYTKVMNVSFG

-250 HGDANPRSIVLVRY
+250 HGDAHPRSIVLVRY
-264 PSVVTSSGFTRGISY
+264 PSVVTSSGFTNGISY
-279 SSACKATDIVAFE
+279 SSTCKATDIMAFE
-292 GTKGANYT
+292 GKSGDNYT
-300 GATVGGFEISD
+300 GATVGGFEILD

-346 TVNKITNY
+346 KVNKITNY

-445 VVLGHSYQVS
+445 VVSGHSYQVS

-494 YYYTNYESRY
+494 YYYTNYEPRY

-571 PSCKKTTTF
+571 PSCKK
-580 RIGKEGEVSL
+580 
-590 DDCQI
+590 
-595 SLSQD
+595 
-600 QYVYDGSSKKP
+600 
-611 VVTVAYKGQDLIQN
+611 
-625 TDYTVTYT
+625 
-633 NDTGV
+633 
-638 GDAVVTV
+638 
-645 TGKGIFAGSKNLNYI
+645 
-660 IEAID
+660 
-665 IGSYKLEIQPDS
+665 
-677 YIYDGTE
+677 
-684 KEPEV
+684 
-689 KVVISETTGNKYYLD
+689 
-704 ASNYTVKYENNK
+704 
-716 NAGTANVTV
+716 
-725 TGTGN
+725 
-730 YSGELK
+730 
-736 GTFIISQKDITG
+736 
-748 ANVTIPQESYEYTG
+748 
-762 TEIKPEVTV
+762 
-771 TLSDGTG
+771 
-778 LIFGTDYTVSYED
+778 
-791 NTDIGTATVNVIG
+791 
-804 RGNYTGKANGS
+804 
-815 FGIGADIK
+815 
-823 DAEIVLSMDQ
+823 
-833 YIYSGRR
+833 
-840 NTPKATVVF
+840 
-849 AGKTLVE
+849 
-856 NVDYTISYE
+856 
-865 DCIDAGTAR
+865 
-874 VVVSGKG
+874 
-881 NYGGTAEKTFEIA
+881 IA
-894 RKGIT
+894 
-899 GANVTIPQECYEYI
+899 
-913 SKEIRPEATVTLSDG
+913 
-928 TVLKN
+928 
-933 AIEYIVDYTDN
+933 
-944 IEVGTA
+944 
-950 TITVTGTGNYIGYVT
+950 
-965 KTFTITEVKKDDGSE
+965 TFTITEAKKDDGSE

-991 GDGSETKPGDGSET
+991 E
-1005 KPGDGSETKPGD
+1005 
-1017 GSETKPGDGSETKPG
+1017 
-1032 DGSET
+1032 
-1037 KPGDGSE
+1037 
-1044 TKPGDGSETKP
+1044 
-1055 GDGSETKPGDGSETK
+1055 
-1070 PGDGSETKPGD
+1070 D

-1102 PGDSGKTEPG
+1102 PGDSSKTEPG
-1112 DVPAIITVNKT
+1112 DVPAIIAVNKT

-1154 SGSKSWKKIKIVKG
+1154 SGSKSWKKIKTVKG

-1258 MTNIVKSSDKAVIKK
+1258 MTSIVKSSDKAVIKK

>member
-12 IIAVVT
+12 IIAIVT

-135 ENESDSTEVYRITKY
+135 KNESDSVEVYRITKY

-171 DAGSARMAAYGNYLM
+171 DAGSARMAAYGDYLM
-186 IRTSHEMYAID
+186 IRTSHEMYKSKKD
-197 GVNHQANVT
+197 GYNHQANVT
-206 IQVDTSTMKI
+206 IQVDTSAMKI
-216 TDSFTKVMNINYG
+216 TDSYTKVMNVSFG

-250 HGDANPRSIVLVRY
+250 HGDAHPRSIVLVRY
-264 PSVVTSSGFTRGISY
+264 PSVVTSNGFTDVFST
-279 SSACKATDIVAFE
+279 CKATDIMAFE
-292 GTKGANYT
+292 GKSGDNYT

-346 TVNKITNY
+346 KVNKITNY

-440 YTVKN
+440 YMIKN
-445 VVLGHSYQVS
+445 VVSGHNYQVS

-571 PSCKKTTTF
+571 PSCK
-580 RIGKEGEVSL
+580 
-590 DDCQI
+590 
-595 SLSQD
+595 
-600 QYVYDGSSKKP
+600 
-611 VVTVAYKGQDLIQN
+611 
-625 TDYTVTYT
+625 
-633 NDTGV
+633 
-638 GDAVVTV
+638 
-645 TGKGIFAGSKNLNYI
+645 
-660 IEAID
+660 
-665 IGSYKLEIQPDS
+665 
-677 YIYDGTE
+677 
-684 KEPEV
+684 
-689 KVVISETTGNKYYLD
+689 ET
-704 ASNYTVKYENNK
+704 A
-716 NAGTANVTV
+716 
-725 TGTGN
+725 
-730 YSGELK
+730 
-736 GTFIISQKDITG
+736 
-748 ANVTIPQESYEYTG
+748 
-762 TEIKPEVTV
+762 
-771 TLSDGTG
+771 
-778 LIFGTDYTVSYED
+778 
-791 NTDIGTATVNVIG
+791 
-804 RGNYTGKANGS
+804 
-815 FGIGADIK
+815 
-823 DAEIVLSMDQ
+823 
-833 YIYSGRR
+833 
-840 NTPKATVVF
+840 
-849 AGKTLVE
+849 
-856 NVDYTISYE
+856 
-865 DCIDAGTAR
+865 
-874 VVVSGKG
+874 
-881 NYGGTAEKTFEIA
+881 
-894 RKGIT
+894 
-899 GANVTIPQECYEYI
+899 
-913 SKEIRPEATVTLSDG
+913 
-928 TVLKN
+928 
-933 AIEYIVDYTDN
+933 
-944 IEVGTA
+944 
-950 TITVTGTGNYIGYVT
+950 
-965 KTFTITEVKKDDGSE
+965 TFTITEAKKD
-980 TKPGDGSETKP
+980 
-991 GDGSETKPGDGSET
+991 
-1005 KPGDGSETKPGD
+1005 
-1017 GSETKPGDGSETKPG
+1017 
-1032 DGSET
+1032 
-1037 KPGDGSE
+1037 
-1044 TKPGDGSETKP
+1044 
-1055 GDGSETKPGDGSETK
+1055 
-1070 PGDGSETKPGD
+1070 DGSETKPGD

-1258 MTNIVKSSDKAVIKK
+1258 MTSIVKSSDKAVIKK

>member
-135 ENESDSTEVYRITKY
+135 KNESDSVEVYRITKY

-480 KSFAVYWYG
+480 KSFAAYWYG

-600 QYVYDGSSKKP
+600 RYVYDGSSKKP
-611 VVTVAYKGQDLIQN
+611 AITVTYKGQDLIQN

-633 NDTGV
+633 NDTNAGN
-638 GDAVVTV
+638 AVATV
-645 TGKGIFAGSKNLNYI
+645 TGKGIFAGSKKLNYI

-665 IGSYKLEIQPDS
+665 IGSYKLEIQLDS
-677 YIYDGTE
+677 YNYDATE
-684 KEPEV
+684 KKPEV
-689 KVVISETTGNKYYLD
+689 KVVISEIAGKKYYLN
-704 ASNYTVKYENNK
+704 ASSYTVKYENNK
-716 NAGTANVTV
+716 NVGTANVTV
-725 TGTGN
+725 TGAGS

-736 GTFIISQKDITG
+736 GTFKILPRDIAGATVTTSQK
-748 ANVTIPQESYEYTG
+748 SYGYTG
-762 TEIKPEVTV
+762 KEIKPEVAV

-791 NTDIGTATVNVIG
+791 NTDIGTATVNVTG
-804 RGNYTGKANGS
+804 RGNYTGKAKGS

-823 DAEIVLSMDQ
+823 DAEIVLSKEQ

-849 AGKTLVE
+849 AGKTLIE

-874 VVVSGKG
+874 VVVSGEG
-881 NYGGTAEKTFEIA
+881 DYGGTAEKTFEIA
-894 RKGIT
+894 RKDIT
-899 GANVTIPQECYEYI
+899 GANVTIPQEYYEYV

-933 AIEYIVDYTDN
+933 ATEYIVDYTDN

-950 TITVTGTGNYIGYVT
+950 TITVKGNGNYIGYAT
-965 KTFTITEVKKDDGSE
+965 KTFTITEAKKD
-980 TKPGDGSETKP
+980 
-991 GDGSETKPGDGSET
+991 
-1005 KPGDGSETKPGD
+1005 
-1017 GSETKPGDGSETKPG
+1017 
-1032 DGSET
+1032 
-1037 KPGDGSE
+1037 DGSE

-1154 SGSKSWKKIKIVKG
+1154 LGSKSWKKIKIVKG
-1168 ASKTTYT
+1168 ASKNTYT

-1292 KKTYSAWSSYTKV
+1292 KKTYSAWSSYTKA